1 MKRSLHFYK
10 WFVAVVLLICSITT
24 MSAQT
29 KVTSLSQLK
38 AGSVIKIY
46 PKDRKGT
53 SHYGE
58 SKYAL
63 ACSGDGQSLTSYE
76 KAGSGDEWTL
86 EDAGDGFC
94 YLKNNNGCYWAY
106 QGITSSKSLE
116 CTMNKNSAVKIS
128 LTWDTKYSGVCFW
141 NIKDGRGLNNLEGC
155 NYMYNWWS
163 TRDSYLEDA
172 NTTFDIAILSDGNG
186 VAKNI
191 VTSVSQLKAG
201 IVIKI
206 YPKNSD
212 GTSHYGESKYALACS
227 GDGQPLTSYEKAG
240 SGDEW
245 TLEDAGDGLCY
256 LKNDKGCY
264 WTYQGRSL
272 DYLKCTMNKSSAVK
286 ISLTWDTKYSGVC
299 FWNVKDNHGLNNL
312 EGYNYIYN
320 WFSDPDVYSRD
331 ANTTF
336 DIALLKEGCGND
348 FSGGEQREIVLNGIK
363 YRLNISK
370 TAEVLRDDYSGD
382 IVIPETVTYNNVTYR
397 VTSLCYMCFSGCSS
411 LTSINLPSSITS
423 LGDYCFDRCSSLTSI
438 NLPSSITSLGDECFS
453 NCSSLTSIILP
464 SSITSLGDGCFSGC
478 SSLTS
483 INLPSSITSLGYHCF
498 YHCYSLTSINLPSS
512 ITSLGDGCFYY
523 CYSLTS
529 INLPSSITSLGD
541 YCFDRCSSLTSINL
555 PSSITSLGYQ
565 CFYYCYSLAS
575 IELPSA
581 LTSLGEDCF
590 KGCSLL
596 TSMLCLTVEPPSCI
610 LSEYTNTHNTS
621 VVNNTMRLYVPKE
634 SVEKYKQSA
643 AWNSAKGIYPL
654 YPTSSVLLAKEVS
667 VNKAKPTKLE
677 YTILPENAGTKELE
691 WSSENPEVAIVD
703 ANGIVTGKKIGKTV
717 ITAKTKDGTDI
728 TASTTFTVLPLKVE
742 TMTFAEP
749 LVSIARTKDKTIK
762 LTLNSEEVDNKSM
775 VWTSSDESVAT
786 VVQNPNSSYPLEAIV
801 TAHKIGKATIKAEAQ
816 DGSGISATC
825 EVEVTPLMVSDFSL
839 LTASVVKTIPT
850 QLEVKVSPAE
860 ADNKKLKWTSLTPDI
875 ATVTE
880 DGMLTGLKMGTA
892 QIKAE
897 ALDGSN
903 ISKTFN
909 VEVTGLSVSSI
920 SLPTTPVSVV
930 KTKTGKIKVVV
941 EPLESDNQKLTWT
954 SSRTDIA
961 TVDNEGVVTGKKVGT
976 TRITASTTDGTNLK
990 ASVDVNIEPLKV
1002 ETMTFAESSVSIV
1015 KTEDKTITLTL
1026 NSEEVDNKSMV
1037 WTSSDESVATVVQ
1050 NMNAVY
1056 PLEAIVVAHKVGK
1069 ATIKA
1074 EAQDGSGMS
1083 TTCEV
1088 EVTPL
1093 MVSDISLQTASIVKT
1108 IPTQLEANVSPAEA
1122 DNKKLKWT
1130 SLTPDI
1136 ATVTEDGMMTGLKM
1150 GTAKVKAETTDGS
1163 NLSCVFEVQ
1172 VTGLPV
1178 STISLP
1184 AESSIIKTE
1193 SMKLEC
1199 SILPLASDNQK
1210 LQWSSNAT
1218 DIASVDEST
1227 GVITAHKVGDA
1238 VITATTTD
1246 GSGISASTTIHVTPL
1261 KVSQIEMPK
1270 DISLLYSL
1278 SKQIEVNIAPELAD
1292 NKTLKWASEDE
1303 SIATVTQEGVVK
1315 GVNVGTTNITATAMD
1330 GSGVSATCKVTVNPV
1345 TINLSTNTINLQKG
1359 SEYVEQ
1365 TATILPENYEHKDVV
1380 WTTSGNGVASV
1391 DKDGHITANKP
1402 GVDTLRCSLSY
1413 DSHIYSEC
1421 RVIVYEDNVV
1431 YVGGL
1436 YYLLKGTTEE
1446 NREATVTSIYGG
1458 KNTSLDAKNVAQ
1470 YYSGTINIPETIIYE
1485 GNKYTVRKVGS
1496 YAFNCQNE
1504 LQSIYI
1510 PRTVTEVEPHAAIKA
1525 ERLNRVN
1532 VADESE
1538 LVNIGE
1544 EAFKWCTGL
1553 KRFTFDG
1560 TSLKMN
1566 SIDKAAFRECTALER
1581 FTWMGNT
1588 TVKTIGNS
1596 AFYDCPALEKVLWN
1610 GKSELKI
1617 IQDYAFFKCIS
1628 LNNFEMPNTTLSVGN
1643 SSFRYNASLTNIHLS
1658 TSLNYID
1665 EYAYGEC
1672 GFSQITLPESLANIQ
1687 AGAFI
1692 NNDFLQ
1698 EIILPERL
1706 QGLGSAAFENNSKLE
1721 SVTFHTAIETMTIG
1735 NNAFNQCPIL
1745 NKVYITNMNSFAQTN
1760 FNNAKANPANTSQHI
1775 YDANGKEIINVVLPK
1790 GTKYVNNNAFNGC
1803 AFIESVEMPA
1813 TMDHVNDDIFVGCSA
1828 LKDVYCYAEEVPE
1841 FIGVNNPASMDE
1853 VFQNA
1858 TLHVPFGS
1866 ESLYQKDT
1874 SWWGK
1879 FTKLLGCEPKPTAV
1893 VEKIDLST
1901 LTVNV
1906 KAGENYNEQKLTI
1919 YPAEAANV
1927 RIKYSTADRKVADID
1942 ENGVIKGVAPGVTTI
1957 YYTANDGNGV
1967 TSECKVIVR
1976 NPEVEYV
1983 GDIYYLF
1990 DKAKKEATVTS
2001 IYGGK
2006 NKSLDAEKV
2015 AQVYTGTVSIPEQTT
2030 FNAVTYDVK
2039 KVGGYAFTCQ
2049 NELQALRVGAF
2060 VEKIEDNAATKAMN
2074 LNRVIVANASQ
2085 LVTVGKRSFM
2095 DCAGLQHV
2103 LFEGTTQYLDVIDTA
2118 AFKNCA
2124 KLEDVIWE
2132 GKSTLRLIGDSA
2144 FYCDSKLETVKWNDK
2159 CDLKIIDNYAFYK
2172 CSSLNHFIMPNSTL
2186 SVGKYAFRY
2195 DAGLT
2200 DIQLSTSLSII
2211 YDYAFGECGFSQLIL
2226 PESLKSMQAGAF
2238 INNSN
2243 LADITIPKKAEGIG
2257 AGAFENCS
2265 ALESVTFKTHETKL
2279 TVDKNAF
2286 NHCAV
2291 LSKVNIDY
2299 LDDWAHINFQN
2310 AAANPASTAH
2320 RLYLNG
2326 EEIVDIELP
2335 VGTKYIGNNV
2345 FNGCSDIR
2353 TLKIPATVEH
2363 VNDNIIAGCSSLT
2376 DVYCYATKVPSF
2388 IGTEDP
2394 SSMNDV
2400 FRKATLHVIYG
2411 NEEAYKAD
2419 AWWKRFCKIEGCNA
2433 PSDADKKVT
2442 SITISQTEAT
2452 LKPNDT
2458 MQLEATVYPTDAA
2471 NKKILWTSSNE
2482 DVVIVTDEGFVLA
2495 VAEGEADVTVASAEN
2510 SEIKA
2515 VCHIKVEKEKEPE
2528 VPIVQIKFEE
2538 SPVTIALGETKK
2550 LNVIFNPVNATN
2562 KELDWVSAQTSVVE
2576 VDKEGNILGVSEGK
2590 AIVSAKTKDG
2600 SNLTINCVV
2609 TVIPFTGI
2617 SNITMGEV
2625 KLIVNNRHLKVEG
2638 LADHEVIQVVNSI
2651 GFTVYRGTDHE
2662 VDLNASGIYIVK
2674 MRGKTVKF
2682 NVK

>member
-1 MKRSLHFYK
+1 MKRHLHFYQ
-10 WFVAVVLLICSITT
+10 WLLCLLLT
-24 MSAQT
+24 MGCHLFAYSQG
-29 KVTSLSQLK
+29 KVTCLEDLQ
-38 AGSVIKIY
+38 AGDVIKIY
-46 PKDRKGT
+46 PYG
-53 SHYGE
+53 HYDE
-58 SKYAL
+58 ASMAL
-63 ACSGDGQSLTSYE
+63 SCKGDGMDLTSYAE
-76 KAGSGDEWTL
+76 AGKGSEWTLIDAGSGYY
-86 EDAGDGFC
+86 
-94 YLKNNNGCYWAY
+94 YLKNELGCYWAY
-106 QGITSSKSLE
+106 QDDSSWHSLT
-116 CTMNKNSAVKIS
+116 CTMDINSAVKVK
-128 LTWDTKYSGVCFW
+128 LTWDNKNRGVCFW
-141 NIKDGRGLNNLEGC
+141 NLKDRKGLNNLYGR
-155 NYMYNWWS
+155 NNSYNWYS
-163 TRDSYLEDA
+163 LPSDYDT
-172 NTTFDIAILSDGNG
+172 NTTFEVYSLSVETGDIAVIDGIKYLLYSKRKTAQVLANNYESDVVIPQMVRYKGNEFR
-186 VAKNI
+186 
-191 VTSVSQLKAG
+191 VTSVG
-201 IVIKI
+201 
-206 YPKNSD
+206 N
-212 GTSHYGESKYALACS
+212 
-227 GDGQPLTSYEKAG
+227 
-240 SGDEW
+240 
-245 TLEDAGDGLCY
+245 
-256 LKNDKGCY
+256 
-264 WTYQGRSL
+264 
-272 DYLKCTMNKSSAVK
+272 KC
-286 ISLTWDTKYSGVC
+286 
-299 FWNVKDNHGLNNL
+299 F
-312 EGYNYIYN
+312 
-320 WFSDPDVYSRD
+320 
-331 ANTTF
+331 
-336 DIALLKEGCGND
+336 
-348 FSGGEQREIVLNGIK
+348 
-363 YRLNISK
+363 
-370 TAEVLRDDYSGD
+370 
-382 IVIPETVTYNNVTYR
+382 
-397 VTSLCYMCFSGCSS
+397 YMSS
-411 LTSINLPSSITS
+411 LTNITLSEGITS
-423 LGDYCFDRCSSLTSI
+423 LGDYCFW
-438 NLPSSITSLGDECFS
+438 
-453 NCSSLTSIILP
+453 NCSSLTSITLP
-464 SSITSLGDGCFSGC
+464 EGITSLGRGCFNGC
-478 SSLTS
+478 HSLTY
-483 INLPSSITSLGYHCF
+483 IALPEGITSLSDYCFGYCR
-498 YHCYSLTSINLPSS
+498 SLTNIILPE
-512 ITSLGDGCFYY
+512 G
-523 CYSLTS
+523 
-529 INLPSSITSLGD
+529 ITSLGD
-541 YCFDRCSSLTSINL
+541 YCFE
-555 PSSITSLGYQ
+555 
-565 CFYYCYSLAS
+565 YCRNLAS
-575 IELPSA
+575 ITLPA
-581 LTSLGEDCF
+581 TLKEVYDNTFKDAMQQKRIIIKATTPPNVLGGGYDLID
-590 KGCSLL
+590 SN
-596 TSMLCLTVEPPSCI
+596 
-610 LSEYTNTHNTS
+610 YT
-621 VVNNTMRLYVPKE
+621 LYVPKGTLATYKNTYPWSRAGAFYEGKPIE
-634 SVEKYKQSA
+634 SIKLPSDISFEKTEK
-643 AWNSAKGIYPL
+643 KKV
-654 YPTSSVLLAKEVS
+654 TFSVLPIDANQECLKWSSDNSTVVS
-667 VNKAKPTKLE
+667 VDEK
-677 YTILPENAGTKELE
+677 
-691 WSSENPEVAIVD
+691 
-703 ANGIVTGKKIGKTV
+703 TGE
-717 ITAKTKDGTDI
+717 ITALKVGDATI
-728 TASTTFTVLPLKVE
+728 TATVDDGSGISASTIVHVTPLKVHA
-742 TMTFAEP
+742 MQFAEP
-749 LVSIARTKDKTIK
+749 KITVSGIKTEK
-762 LTLNSEEVDNKSM
+762 LTLTLNSPEVDNKAIK
-775 VWTSSDESVAT
+775 WTSSDNSIVT
-786 VVQNPNSSYPLEAIV
+786 VEENTEASYPLEAIV
-801 TAHKIGKATIKAEAQ
+801 STHKVGTAIITAEAQ

-825 EVEVTPLMVSDFSL
+825 EVEVTQLQVSDIELITMS
-839 LTASVVKTIPT
+839 AIKTIPT
-850 QLEVKVSPAE
+850 LLEANVLPVE
-860 ADNKKLKWTSLTPDI
+860 ANNKKLTWTSLTPNI
-875 ATVTE
+875 ATITE
-880 DGMLTGLKMGTA
+880 DGTITGLKMGTA
-892 QIKAE
+892 QVKATTM
-897 ALDGSN
+897 DGSN
-903 ISKTFN
+903 ISKTFD
-909 VEVTGLSVSSI
+909 VLITGLSISSI
-920 SLPTTPVSVV
+920 TLPSESSI
-930 KTKTGKIKVVV
+930 TKT
-941 EPLESDNQKLTWT
+941 DNQKL
-954 SSRTDIA
+954 
-961 TVDNEGVVTGKKVGT
+961 EY
-976 TRITASTTDGTNLK
+976 
-990 ASVDVNIEPLKV
+990 
-1002 ETMTFAESSVSIV
+1002 
-1015 KTEDKTITLTL
+1015 TIF
-1026 NSEEVDNKSMV
+1026 
-1037 WTSSDESVATVVQ
+1037 
-1050 NMNAVY
+1050 
-1056 PLEAIVVAHKVGK
+1056 
-1069 ATIKA
+1069 
-1074 EAQDGSGMS
+1074 
-1083 TTCEV
+1083 
-1088 EVTPL
+1088 
-1093 MVSDISLQTASIVKT
+1093 
-1108 IPTQLEANVSPAEA
+1108 PA
-1122 DNKKLKWT
+1122 
-1130 SLTPDI
+1130 
-1136 ATVTEDGMMTGLKM
+1136 
-1150 GTAKVKAETTDGS
+1150 
-1163 NLSCVFEVQ
+1163 
-1172 VTGLPV
+1172 
-1178 STISLP
+1178 
-1184 AESSIIKTE
+1184 
-1193 SMKLEC
+1193 
-1199 SILPLASDNQK
+1199 ASDNQNLK
-1210 LQWSSNAT
+1210 WSSNHT
-1218 DIASVDEST
+1218 DIASVDENT

-1238 VITATTTD
+1238 IITATATD
-1246 GSGISASTTIHVTPL
+1246 GSEISASTTIHVTPL
-1261 KVSQIEMPK
+1261 KVSNIDIEK
-1270 DISLLYSL
+1270 EIKLLRTTSTPL
-1278 SKQIEVNIAPELAD
+1278 AATITPELAD
-1292 NKTLKWASEDE
+1292 DKSLSWASEDE
-1303 SIATVTQEGVVK
+1303 SIATVTQEGVVR

-1365 TATILPENYEHKDVV
+1365 TATVLPENYEHKDVV

-1436 YYLLKGTTEE
+1436 YYLLKGTTDE
-1446 NREATVTSIYGG
+1446 NRAATVTSIYGG

-1470 YYSGTINIPETIIYE
+1470 YYSGTINIPETIIYD

-1510 PRTVTEVEPHAAIKA
+1510 PRTVTEIEPHTAIKA
-1525 ERLNRVN
+1525 EKLNRVN
-1532 VADESE
+1532 VANESE

-1544 EAFKWCTGL
+1544 ESFKWCTGL

-1560 TSLKMN
+1560 TSLKMK

-1588 TVKTIGNS
+1588 TVKTIGHS
-1596 AFYDCPALEKVLWN
+1596 AFYDCSALEKVLWN
-1610 GKSELKI
+1610 GKSELKT

-1775 YDANGKEIINVVLPK
+1775 YDVNGKEIINVVLPK

-1803 AFIESVEMPA
+1803 AFIESIEMPA

-1990 DKAKKEATVTS
+1990 DKAKKVATVTS

-2006 NKSLDAEKV
+2006 NKSLEAEKV

-2074 LNRVIVANASQ
+2074 LNRVTVANASQ

-2172 CSSLNHFIMPNSTL
+2172 CSSFNHFIMPNSTL

-2211 YDYAFGECGFSQLIL
+2211 YDYAFGECGFSQIVL

-2243 LADITIPKKAEGIG
+2243 LADITIPKKTEGIG

-2326 EEIVDIELP
+2326 EELLDVELP

-2419 AWWKRFCKIEGCNA
+2419 AWWKRFYKIEGCKD
-2433 PSDADKKVT
+2433 PGVEDVKVS
-2442 SITISQTEAT
+2442 SITISQTEIT
-2452 LKPNDT
+2452 LKPDDT
-2458 MQLEATVYPTDAA
+2458 LQLEATVYPTEAA
-2471 NKKILWTSSNE
+2471 NKSVIWKSSNE

-2562 KELDWVSAQTSVVE
+2562 KELDWVSAKSSVVE

-2609 TVIPFTGI
+2609 TVISSTGI

-2662 VDLNASGIYIVK
+2662 VDLKAAGVYIIKVK
-2674 MRGKTVKF
+2674 GKTLKFSVK
-2682 NVK
+2682 

>member
-1 MKRSLHFYK
+1 MKECLLNKYLLVFLIAWMSIMMSKASSWYENMYDKETDIIAKYEVDENASSGYSATLFQFPSNMLWLDFLNDVDAMYIDGQSVDKRFIFFASKGEH
-10 WFVAVVLLICSITT
+10 VVLIKLKRNVRTLKNYTFCLLDGKHHSGRLIEVRIPSCITNIEPYNFIECPYLQRIFSYAT
-24 MSAQT
+24 QAP
-29 KVTSLSQLK
+29 
-38 AGSVIKIY
+38 IKE
-46 PKDRKGT
+46 KLRKGT
-53 SHYGE
+53 DQQLQIYVDNY
-58 SKYAL
+58 KNIY
-63 ACSGDGQSLTSYE
+63 SYE
-76 KAGSGDEWTL
+76 YIFA
-86 EDAGDGFC
+86 AGDASNAFFKCGYSAQNAKLC
-94 YLKNNNGCYWAY
+94 IPENAKGYDTNGWEQLKKYYAKVELKLE
-106 QGITSSKSLE
+106 IPSKLSVERTKTIVSDYVKSQSVDEGSDFFYNLGDK
-116 CTMNKNSAVKIS
+116 TIADVNFDKNSIIVK
-128 LTWDTKYSGVCFW
+128 
-141 NIKDGRGLNNLEGC
+141 GLKVGK
-155 NYMYNWWS
+155 
-163 TRDSYLEDA
+163 T
-172 NTTFDIAILSDGNG
+172 
-186 VAKNI
+186 
-191 VTSVSQLKAG
+191 QLKTVYYG
-201 IVIKI
+201 IERYCDITI
-206 YPKNSD
+206 
-212 GTSHYGESKYALACS
+212 T
-227 GDGQPLTSYEKAG
+227 PLKMT
-240 SGDEW
+240 
-245 TLEDAGDGLCY
+245 
-256 LKNDKGCY
+256 
-264 WTYQGRSL
+264 
-272 DYLKCTMNKSSAVK
+272 
-286 ISLTWDTKYSGVC
+286 
-299 FWNVKDNHGLNNL
+299 
-312 EGYNYIYN
+312 
-320 WFSDPDVYSRD
+320 
-331 ANTTF
+331 
-336 DIALLKEGCGND
+336 
-348 FSGGEQREIVLNGIK
+348 
-363 YRLNISK
+363 
-370 TAEVLRDDYSGD
+370 
-382 IVIPETVTYNNVTYR
+382 
-397 VTSLCYMCFSGCSS
+397 
-411 LTSINLPSSITS
+411 
-423 LGDYCFDRCSSLTSI
+423 
-438 NLPSSITSLGDECFS
+438 
-453 NCSSLTSIILP
+453 
-464 SSITSLGDGCFSGC
+464 
-478 SSLTS
+478 
-483 INLPSSITSLGYHCF
+483 
-498 YHCYSLTSINLPSS
+498 
-512 ITSLGDGCFYY
+512 
-523 CYSLTS
+523 
-529 INLPSSITSLGD
+529 
-541 YCFDRCSSLTSINL
+541 
-555 PSSITSLGYQ
+555 
-565 CFYYCYSLAS
+565 S
-575 IELPSA
+575 IELP
-581 LTSLGEDCF
+581 
-590 KGCSLL
+590 
-596 TSMLCLTVEPPSCI
+596 
-610 LSEYTNTHNTS
+610 
-621 VVNNTMRLYVPKE
+621 
-634 SVEKYKQSA
+634 
-643 AWNSAKGIYPL
+643 
-654 YPTSSVLLAKEVS
+654 
-667 VNKAKPTKLE
+667 
-677 YTILPENAGTKELE
+677 
-691 WSSENPEVAIVD
+691 
-703 ANGIVTGKKIGKTV
+703 
-717 ITAKTKDGTDI
+717 
-728 TASTTFTVLPLKVE
+728 
-742 TMTFAEP
+742 
-749 LVSIARTKDKTIK
+749 
-762 LTLNSEEVDNKSM
+762 
-775 VWTSSDESVAT
+775 
-786 VVQNPNSSYPLEAIV
+786 
-801 TAHKIGKATIKAEAQ
+801 
-816 DGSGISATC
+816 
-825 EVEVTPLMVSDFSL
+825 
-839 LTASVVKTIPT
+839 
-850 QLEVKVSPAE
+850 
-860 ADNKKLKWTSLTPDI
+860 
-875 ATVTE
+875 
-880 DGMLTGLKMGTA
+880 
-892 QIKAE
+892 
-897 ALDGSN
+897 
-903 ISKTFN
+903 
-909 VEVTGLSVSSI
+909 
-920 SLPTTPVSVV
+920 
-930 KTKTGKIKVVV
+930 
-941 EPLESDNQKLTWT
+941 
-954 SSRTDIA
+954 
-961 TVDNEGVVTGKKVGT
+961 
-976 TRITASTTDGTNLK
+976 
-990 ASVDVNIEPLKV
+990 
-1002 ETMTFAESSVSIV
+1002 
-1015 KTEDKTITLTL
+1015 KTITLIT
-1026 NSEEVDNKSMV
+1026 NKR
-1037 WTSSDESVATVVQ
+1037 Q
-1050 NMNAVY
+1050 
-1056 PLEAIVVAHKVGK
+1056 
-1069 ATIKA
+1069 
-1074 EAQDGSGMS
+1074 
-1083 TTCEV
+1083 
-1088 EVTPL
+1088 
-1093 MVSDISLQTASIVKT
+1093 
-1108 IPTQLEANVSPAEA
+1108 
-1122 DNKKLKWT
+1122 
-1130 SLTPDI
+1130 
-1136 ATVTEDGMMTGLKM
+1136 
-1150 GTAKVKAETTDGS
+1150 
-1163 NLSCVFEVQ
+1163 
-1172 VTGLPV
+1172 
-1178 STISLP
+1178 
-1184 AESSIIKTE
+1184 
-1193 SMKLEC
+1193 
-1199 SILPLASDNQK
+1199 
-1210 LQWSSNAT
+1210 
-1218 DIASVDEST
+1218 
-1227 GVITAHKVGDA
+1227 
-1238 VITATTTD
+1238 
-1246 GSGISASTTIHVTPL
+1246 
-1261 KVSQIEMPK
+1261 
-1270 DISLLYSL
+1270 
-1278 SKQIEVNIAPELAD
+1278 
-1292 NKTLKWASEDE
+1292 TLKPKIIPEDADDKDGKTFIWKSEDE
-1303 SIATVTQEGVVK
+1303 SIATVTQDGVV
-1315 GVNVGTTNITATAMD
+1315 
-1330 GSGVSATCKVTVNPV
+1330 SGIGYGKTRVTCMASDDS
-1345 TINLSTNTINLQKG
+1345 NLSASCEVVNSAPITIDLSTKTLNLQEG
-1359 SEYVEQ
+1359 SSYGEQ
-1365 TATILPENYEHKDVV
+1365 KVNISGKDFSISDVLVKSLNENVVSVDENGVIKAGTPGIATIRYYMSQDENVYADCK
-1380 WTTSGNGVASV
+1380 
-1391 DKDGHITANKP
+1391 
-1402 GVDTLRCSLSY
+1402 
-1413 DSHIYSEC
+1413 
-1421 RVIVYEDNVV
+1421 VIVYEDNVV

-1436 YYLLKGTTEE
+1436 YYLLKGTTDE

-1470 YYSGTINIPETIIYE
+1470 YYSGTINIPETIIYD

-1525 ERLNRVN
+1525 EKLNRVN

-1588 TVKTIGNS
+1588 TVKTIGHS

-1610 GKSELKI
+1610 GKSELKT

-1803 AFIESVEMPA
+1803 AFIESIEMPA

-1841 FIGVNNPASMDE
+1841 FIGVNDPTSMDE

-2030 FNAVTYDVK
+2030 FNAVTYAVK

-2074 LNRVIVANASQ
+2074 LNRVTVANASQ

-2243 LADITIPKKAEGIG
+2243 LADITIPKKTEGIG

-2326 EEIVDIELP
+2326 EELIDVELP

-2345 FNGCSDIR
+2345 FKGCSDIR

-2419 AWWKRFCKIEGCNA
+2419 AWWKRFYKIEGCNA

-2515 VCHIKVEKEKEPE
+2515 VCHIKVENEKEPE

-2562 KELDWVSAQTSVVE
+2562 KELDWLSAKTSVVE
-2576 VDKEGNILGVSEGK
+2576 VDKEGNILGISEGK
-2590 AIVSAKTKDG
+2590 AVVSAKTKDG

-2609 TVIPFTGI
+2609 TVIPSTGI

-2662 VDLNASGIYIVK
+2662 IDLKAAGVYIIKVK
-2674 MRGKTVKF
+2674 GKTLKFSVK
-2682 NVK
+2682 

>member
-1 MKRSLHFYK
+1 MKECLLNKYLLVFLIAWMSIMMSKASSWYENMYDKETDIIAKYEVDENASSGYSATLFQFPSNMLWLDFLNDVDAMYIDGQSVDKRFIFFASKGEH
-10 WFVAVVLLICSITT
+10 VVLIKLKRNVRTLKNYTFCLLDGKHHSGRLIEVRIPSCITNIEPYNFIECPYLQRIFSYAT
-24 MSAQT
+24 QAP
-29 KVTSLSQLK
+29 
-38 AGSVIKIY
+38 IKE
-46 PKDRKGT
+46 KLRKGT
-53 SHYGE
+53 DQQLQIYVDNY
-58 SKYAL
+58 KNIY
-63 ACSGDGQSLTSYE
+63 SYE
-76 KAGSGDEWTL
+76 YIFA
-86 EDAGDGFC
+86 AGDASNAFFKCGYSAQNAKLC
-94 YLKNNNGCYWAY
+94 IPENAKGYDTNGWEQLKKYYAKVELKLE
-106 QGITSSKSLE
+106 IPSKLSVERTKTIVSDYVKSQSVDEGSDFFYNLGDK
-116 CTMNKNSAVKIS
+116 TIADVNFDKNSIIVK
-128 LTWDTKYSGVCFW
+128 
-141 NIKDGRGLNNLEGC
+141 GLKVGK
-155 NYMYNWWS
+155 
-163 TRDSYLEDA
+163 T
-172 NTTFDIAILSDGNG
+172 
-186 VAKNI
+186 
-191 VTSVSQLKAG
+191 QLKTVYYG
-201 IVIKI
+201 IERYCDITI
-206 YPKNSD
+206 
-212 GTSHYGESKYALACS
+212 T
-227 GDGQPLTSYEKAG
+227 PLKMT
-240 SGDEW
+240 
-245 TLEDAGDGLCY
+245 
-256 LKNDKGCY
+256 
-264 WTYQGRSL
+264 
-272 DYLKCTMNKSSAVK
+272 
-286 ISLTWDTKYSGVC
+286 
-299 FWNVKDNHGLNNL
+299 
-312 EGYNYIYN
+312 
-320 WFSDPDVYSRD
+320 
-331 ANTTF
+331 
-336 DIALLKEGCGND
+336 
-348 FSGGEQREIVLNGIK
+348 
-363 YRLNISK
+363 
-370 TAEVLRDDYSGD
+370 
-382 IVIPETVTYNNVTYR
+382 
-397 VTSLCYMCFSGCSS
+397 
-411 LTSINLPSSITS
+411 
-423 LGDYCFDRCSSLTSI
+423 
-438 NLPSSITSLGDECFS
+438 
-453 NCSSLTSIILP
+453 
-464 SSITSLGDGCFSGC
+464 
-478 SSLTS
+478 
-483 INLPSSITSLGYHCF
+483 
-498 YHCYSLTSINLPSS
+498 
-512 ITSLGDGCFYY
+512 
-523 CYSLTS
+523 
-529 INLPSSITSLGD
+529 
-541 YCFDRCSSLTSINL
+541 
-555 PSSITSLGYQ
+555 
-565 CFYYCYSLAS
+565 S
-575 IELPSA
+575 IELP
-581 LTSLGEDCF
+581 
-590 KGCSLL
+590 
-596 TSMLCLTVEPPSCI
+596 
-610 LSEYTNTHNTS
+610 
-621 VVNNTMRLYVPKE
+621 
-634 SVEKYKQSA
+634 
-643 AWNSAKGIYPL
+643 
-654 YPTSSVLLAKEVS
+654 
-667 VNKAKPTKLE
+667 
-677 YTILPENAGTKELE
+677 
-691 WSSENPEVAIVD
+691 
-703 ANGIVTGKKIGKTV
+703 
-717 ITAKTKDGTDI
+717 
-728 TASTTFTVLPLKVE
+728 
-742 TMTFAEP
+742 
-749 LVSIARTKDKTIK
+749 
-762 LTLNSEEVDNKSM
+762 
-775 VWTSSDESVAT
+775 
-786 VVQNPNSSYPLEAIV
+786 
-801 TAHKIGKATIKAEAQ
+801 
-816 DGSGISATC
+816 
-825 EVEVTPLMVSDFSL
+825 
-839 LTASVVKTIPT
+839 
-850 QLEVKVSPAE
+850 
-860 ADNKKLKWTSLTPDI
+860 
-875 ATVTE
+875 
-880 DGMLTGLKMGTA
+880 
-892 QIKAE
+892 
-897 ALDGSN
+897 
-903 ISKTFN
+903 
-909 VEVTGLSVSSI
+909 
-920 SLPTTPVSVV
+920 
-930 KTKTGKIKVVV
+930 
-941 EPLESDNQKLTWT
+941 
-954 SSRTDIA
+954 
-961 TVDNEGVVTGKKVGT
+961 
-976 TRITASTTDGTNLK
+976 
-990 ASVDVNIEPLKV
+990 
-1002 ETMTFAESSVSIV
+1002 
-1015 KTEDKTITLTL
+1015 KTITLIT
-1026 NSEEVDNKSMV
+1026 NKR
-1037 WTSSDESVATVVQ
+1037 Q
-1050 NMNAVY
+1050 
-1056 PLEAIVVAHKVGK
+1056 
-1069 ATIKA
+1069 
-1074 EAQDGSGMS
+1074 
-1083 TTCEV
+1083 
-1088 EVTPL
+1088 
-1093 MVSDISLQTASIVKT
+1093 
-1108 IPTQLEANVSPAEA
+1108 
-1122 DNKKLKWT
+1122 
-1130 SLTPDI
+1130 
-1136 ATVTEDGMMTGLKM
+1136 
-1150 GTAKVKAETTDGS
+1150 
-1163 NLSCVFEVQ
+1163 
-1172 VTGLPV
+1172 
-1178 STISLP
+1178 
-1184 AESSIIKTE
+1184 
-1193 SMKLEC
+1193 
-1199 SILPLASDNQK
+1199 
-1210 LQWSSNAT
+1210 
-1218 DIASVDEST
+1218 
-1227 GVITAHKVGDA
+1227 
-1238 VITATTTD
+1238 
-1246 GSGISASTTIHVTPL
+1246 
-1261 KVSQIEMPK
+1261 
-1270 DISLLYSL
+1270 
-1278 SKQIEVNIAPELAD
+1278 
-1292 NKTLKWASEDE
+1292 TLKPKIIPEDADDKDGKTFIWKSEDE
-1303 SIATVTQEGVVK
+1303 SIATVTQDGVV
-1315 GVNVGTTNITATAMD
+1315 
-1330 GSGVSATCKVTVNPV
+1330 SGIGYGKTRVTCMASDDS
-1345 TINLSTNTINLQKG
+1345 NLSASCEVVNSAPITIDLSTKTLNLQEG
-1359 SEYVEQ
+1359 SSYGEQ
-1365 TATILPENYEHKDVV
+1365 KVNISGKDFSISDVLVKSLNENVVSVDENGVIKAGTPGIATIRYYMSQDENVYADCK
-1380 WTTSGNGVASV
+1380 
-1391 DKDGHITANKP
+1391 
-1402 GVDTLRCSLSY
+1402 
-1413 DSHIYSEC
+1413 
-1421 RVIVYEDNVV
+1421 VIVYEDNVV

-1436 YYLLKGTTEE
+1436 YYLLKGTTDE

-1470 YYSGTINIPETIIYE
+1470 YYSGTINIPETIIYD

-1510 PRTVTEVEPHAAIKA
+1510 PRTVIEVEPHAAIKA
-1525 ERLNRVN
+1525 EKLNRVN

-1588 TVKTIGNS
+1588 TVKTIGHS
-1596 AFYDCPALEKVLWN
+1596 AFYDCSALEKVLWN
-1610 GKSELKI
+1610 GKSELKT

-1698 EIILPERL
+1698 EIILPECL

-1760 FNNAKANPANTSQHI
+1760 FNNAKANLANTSQHI

-1803 AFIESVEMPA
+1803 AFIQSIEMPA

-2074 LNRVIVANASQ
+2074 LNRVTVANASQ

-2211 YDYAFGECGFSQLIL
+2211 YDYAFGECGFSQITLS
-2226 PESLKSMQAGAF
+2226 ESLKSMQAGAF

-2243 LADITIPKKAEGIG
+2243 LADITIPKKTEGIG

-2326 EEIVDIELP
+2326 EELIDVELP

-2419 AWWKRFCKIEGCNA
+2419 AWWKRFYKIEGCNA

-2515 VCHIKVEKEKEPE
+2515 VCHIKVENEKEPE

-2562 KELDWVSAQTSVVE
+2562 KELDWLSAKTSVVE
-2576 VDKEGNILGVSEGK
+2576 VDKEGNILGISEGK
-2590 AIVSAKTKDG
+2590 AVVSAKTKDG

-2609 TVIPFTGI
+2609 TVIPSTGI

-2662 VDLNASGIYIVK
+2662 IDLKAAGVYIIKVK
-2674 MRGKTVKF
+2674 GKTLKFSVK
-2682 NVK
+2682 

>member
-1 MKRSLHFYK
+1 MKRYLHFYQ
-10 WFVAVVLLICSITT
+10 WLLCLLLA
-24 MSAQT
+24 MGCHLSAFSQG
-29 KVTSLSQLK
+29 KVTCLEDLQ
-38 AGSVIKIY
+38 AGDVIKIFPY
-46 PKDRKGT
+46 G
-53 SHYGE
+53 HYDE
-58 SKYAL
+58 ASMAL
-63 ACSGDGQSLTSYE
+63 SCKGDGMDLTSYAE
-76 KAGSGDEWTL
+76 AGKGSEWTLIDAGSGYY
-86 EDAGDGFC
+86 
-94 YLKNNNGCYWAY
+94 YLKNELGCYWAY
-106 QGITSSKSLE
+106 QDRSSGHSLT
-116 CTMNKNSAVKIS
+116 CTKDINSAVKVK
-128 LTWDTKYSGVCFW
+128 LTWDSKNRGVCFW
-141 NIKDGRGLNNLEGC
+141 NQKYGTGLNNLYGS
-155 NYMYNWWS
+155 NDSYNWY
-163 TRDSYLEDA
+163 SYSSSYHSDT
-172 NTTFDIAILSDGNG
+172 NTTF
-186 VAKNI
+186 
-191 VTSVSQLKAG
+191 
-201 IVIKI
+201 
-206 YPKNSD
+206 
-212 GTSHYGESKYALACS
+212 E
-227 GDGQPLTSYEKAG
+227 
-240 SGDEW
+240 
-245 TLEDAGDGLCY
+245 
-256 LKNDKGCY
+256 
-264 WTYQGRSL
+264 
-272 DYLKCTMNKSSAVK
+272 
-286 ISLTWDTKYSGVC
+286 
-299 FWNVKDNHGLNNL
+299 
-312 EGYNYIYN
+312 
-320 WFSDPDVYSRD
+320 VYSP
-331 ANTTF
+331 
-336 DIALLKEGCGND
+336 
-348 FSGGEQREIVLNGIK
+348 SGGEIAVIGGIK
-363 YRLNISK
+363 YLLYAKHK
-370 TAEVLRDDYSGD
+370 TAKVLKNNYEGK
-382 IVIPETVTYNNVTYR
+382 IVIPQMESYKGNEFQ
-397 VTSLCYMCFSGCSS
+397 VTSLEDSCFKNCSNLTSITLPKGITSLGEYCFSGCNSLTSITLPEGITSLGRRCFFSCSSLTSITLPEGITSLRNHCFHGCSSLTSITLPKGITSLKDCCFYDCTSLTSITLPEGITSLGECCFSGCSS
-411 LTSINLPSSITS
+411 LTNITLPEGITSLMDCCFRGCTRLTNISFPSSLKKLYNSIFEYATQNKRIIINATTPPDIIISGYSDYTLIDSNCTLYVPKNYLATYKNTSPWSHAGAFYEGKPIESINLPSDMSFEKTEKKKATYS
-423 LGDYCFDRCSSLTSI
+423 V
-438 NLPSSITSLGDECFS
+438 LPIDANQECLKWSCNNSSI
-453 NCSSLTSIILP
+453 
-464 SSITSLGDGCFSGC
+464 
-478 SSLTS
+478 
-483 INLPSSITSLGYHCF
+483 
-498 YHCYSLTSINLPSS
+498 
-512 ITSLGDGCFYY
+512 
-523 CYSLTS
+523 
-529 INLPSSITSLGD
+529 
-541 YCFDRCSSLTSINL
+541 
-555 PSSITSLGYQ
+555 
-565 CFYYCYSLAS
+565 AS
-575 IELPSA
+575 IDEKTGEFTA
-581 LTSLGEDCF
+581 LKVG
-590 KGCSLL
+590 
-596 TSMLCLTVEPPSCI
+596 
-610 LSEYTNTHNTS
+610 
-621 VVNNTMRLYVPKE
+621 
-634 SVEKYKQSA
+634 
-643 AWNSAKGIYPL
+643 
-654 YPTSSVLLAKEVS
+654 
-667 VNKAKPTKLE
+667 
-677 YTILPENAGTKELE
+677 
-691 WSSENPEVAIVD
+691 D
-703 ANGIVTGKKIGKTV
+703 AT
-717 ITAKTKDGTDI
+717 ITATVDDGSGI
-728 TASTTFTVLPLKVE
+728 SASTIVHVTPLKVHA
-742 TMTFAEP
+742 MQFAEP
-749 LVSIARTKDKTIK
+749 KITVSGIKTEK
-762 LTLNSEEVDNKSM
+762 LTLTLNSPEVDNKAIK
-775 VWTSSDESVAT
+775 WTSSDNSIVT
-786 VVQNPNSSYPLEAIV
+786 VEENTEASYPLEAIV
-801 TAHKIGKATIKAEAQ
+801 STHKVGTAIITAEAQ
-816 DGSGISATC
+816 DGTGISATC
-825 EVEVTPLMVSDFSL
+825 EVEVTQLQVSDIELITMS
-839 LTASVVKTIPT
+839 AIKTIPT
-850 QLEVKVSPAE
+850 LLEANVLPVE
-860 ADNKKLKWTSLTPDI
+860 ANNKKLTWTSLTPNI
-875 ATVTE
+875 ATITE
-880 DGMLTGLKMGTA
+880 DGTITGLKMGTA
-892 QIKAE
+892 QVKATTV
-897 ALDGSN
+897 DGSN
-903 ISKTFN
+903 ISKTFD
-909 VEVTGLSVSSI
+909 VLITGLSISSI
-920 SLPTTPVSVV
+920 TLPSESSI
-930 KTKTGKIKVVV
+930 TKT
-941 EPLESDNQKLTWT
+941 DNQKL
-954 SSRTDIA
+954 
-961 TVDNEGVVTGKKVGT
+961 EY
-976 TRITASTTDGTNLK
+976 
-990 ASVDVNIEPLKV
+990 
-1002 ETMTFAESSVSIV
+1002 
-1015 KTEDKTITLTL
+1015 TIF
-1026 NSEEVDNKSMV
+1026 
-1037 WTSSDESVATVVQ
+1037 
-1050 NMNAVY
+1050 
-1056 PLEAIVVAHKVGK
+1056 
-1069 ATIKA
+1069 
-1074 EAQDGSGMS
+1074 
-1083 TTCEV
+1083 
-1088 EVTPL
+1088 
-1093 MVSDISLQTASIVKT
+1093 
-1108 IPTQLEANVSPAEA
+1108 PA
-1122 DNKKLKWT
+1122 
-1130 SLTPDI
+1130 
-1136 ATVTEDGMMTGLKM
+1136 
-1150 GTAKVKAETTDGS
+1150 
-1163 NLSCVFEVQ
+1163 
-1172 VTGLPV
+1172 
-1178 STISLP
+1178 
-1184 AESSIIKTE
+1184 
-1193 SMKLEC
+1193 
-1199 SILPLASDNQK
+1199 ASDNQTLK
-1210 LQWSSNAT
+1210 WSSNNT
-1218 DIASVDEST
+1218 DIASVDENT

-1238 VITATTTD
+1238 IITATATD
-1246 GSGISASTTIHVTPL
+1246 GSEISASTTIHVTPL
-1261 KVSQIEMPK
+1261 KVSNIEIEK
-1270 DISLLYSL
+1270 EIKLLRTTTATL
-1278 SKQIEVNIAPELAD
+1278 AAIITPELAD
-1292 NKTLKWASEDE
+1292 DKTLSWASEDE
-1303 SIATVTQEGVVK
+1303 SIATVTQEGVVR
-1315 GVNVGTTNITATAMD
+1315 GVNVGTTNITATAKD
-1330 GSGVSATCKVTVNPV
+1330 GSGVSATCKVTVKPV

-1365 TATILPENYEHKDVV
+1365 TATVLPENYEHKDVV

-1436 YYLLKGTTEE
+1436 YYLLKGTTDE

-1470 YYSGTINIPETIIYE
+1470 YYSGTINIPETIIYD

-1525 ERLNRVN
+1525 EKLNRVN

-1588 TVKTIGNS
+1588 TVKTIGHS

-1610 GKSELKI
+1610 GKSELKT

-1803 AFIESVEMPA
+1803 AFIESIEMPA

-1853 VFQNA
+1853 VFLNA

-2074 LNRVIVANASQ
+2074 LNRVTVANASQ

-2103 LFEGTTQYLDVIDTA
+2103 LFEGTTQCLDVIDTA

-2144 FYCDSKLETVKWNDK
+2144 FYCDSKLETMKWNDK

-2211 YDYAFGECGFSQLIL
+2211 YDYAFGECGFSQIIL

-2243 LADITIPKKAEGIG
+2243 LANITIPKKTEGIG

-2320 RLYLNG
+2320 CLYLNG
-2326 EEIVDIELP
+2326 EEMVDIELP

-2419 AWWKRFCKIEGCNA
+2419 AWWKRFYKIEGCKD
-2433 PSDADKKVT
+2433 PGVEDVKVS
-2442 SITISQTEAT
+2442 SITISQTEIT
-2452 LKPNDT
+2452 LKPDDT
-2458 MQLEATVYPTDAA
+2458 LQLEATVYPTDAA
-2471 NKKILWTSSNE
+2471 NKSVIWKSSNE
-2482 DVVIVTDEGFVLA
+2482 DVAIVTDEGFVLA
-2495 VAEGEADVTVASAEN
+2495 VAEGEADVTVASTEN

-2538 SPVTIALGETKK
+2538 SPVTITLGETKK

-2562 KELDWVSAQTSVVE
+2562 KELDWVSAKTSVVE

-2609 TVIPFTGI
+2609 TVIPSTGI

-2651 GFTVYRGTDHE
+2651 GFTVYRGTDLE

-2674 MRGKTVKF
+2674 MRGKTIKF

>member
-1 MKRSLHFYK
+1 MKECLLNKYLLVFLIAWMSIMMSKASSWYENMYDKETDIIAKYEVDENASSGYSATLFQFPSNMLWLDFLNDVDAMYIDGQSVDKRFIFFASKGEH
-10 WFVAVVLLICSITT
+10 VVLIKLKRNVRTLKNYTFCLLDGKHHSGRLIEVRIPSCITNIEPYNFIECPYLQRIFSYAT
-24 MSAQT
+24 QAP
-29 KVTSLSQLK
+29 
-38 AGSVIKIY
+38 IKE
-46 PKDRKGT
+46 KLRKGT
-53 SHYGE
+53 DQQLQIYVDNY
-58 SKYAL
+58 KNIY
-63 ACSGDGQSLTSYE
+63 SYE
-76 KAGSGDEWTL
+76 YIFA
-86 EDAGDGFC
+86 AGDASNAFFKCGYSAQNAKLC
-94 YLKNNNGCYWAY
+94 IPENAKGYDTNGWEQLKKYYAKVELKLE
-106 QGITSSKSLE
+106 IPSKLSVERTKTIVSDYVKSQSVDEGSDFFYNLGDK
-116 CTMNKNSAVKIS
+116 TIADVNFDKNSIIVK
-128 LTWDTKYSGVCFW
+128 
-141 NIKDGRGLNNLEGC
+141 GLKVGK
-155 NYMYNWWS
+155 
-163 TRDSYLEDA
+163 T
-172 NTTFDIAILSDGNG
+172 
-186 VAKNI
+186 
-191 VTSVSQLKAG
+191 QLKTVYYG
-201 IVIKI
+201 IERYCDITI
-206 YPKNSD
+206 
-212 GTSHYGESKYALACS
+212 T
-227 GDGQPLTSYEKAG
+227 PLKMT
-240 SGDEW
+240 
-245 TLEDAGDGLCY
+245 
-256 LKNDKGCY
+256 
-264 WTYQGRSL
+264 
-272 DYLKCTMNKSSAVK
+272 
-286 ISLTWDTKYSGVC
+286 
-299 FWNVKDNHGLNNL
+299 
-312 EGYNYIYN
+312 
-320 WFSDPDVYSRD
+320 
-331 ANTTF
+331 
-336 DIALLKEGCGND
+336 
-348 FSGGEQREIVLNGIK
+348 
-363 YRLNISK
+363 
-370 TAEVLRDDYSGD
+370 
-382 IVIPETVTYNNVTYR
+382 
-397 VTSLCYMCFSGCSS
+397 
-411 LTSINLPSSITS
+411 
-423 LGDYCFDRCSSLTSI
+423 
-438 NLPSSITSLGDECFS
+438 
-453 NCSSLTSIILP
+453 
-464 SSITSLGDGCFSGC
+464 
-478 SSLTS
+478 
-483 INLPSSITSLGYHCF
+483 
-498 YHCYSLTSINLPSS
+498 
-512 ITSLGDGCFYY
+512 
-523 CYSLTS
+523 
-529 INLPSSITSLGD
+529 
-541 YCFDRCSSLTSINL
+541 
-555 PSSITSLGYQ
+555 
-565 CFYYCYSLAS
+565 S
-575 IELPSA
+575 IELP
-581 LTSLGEDCF
+581 
-590 KGCSLL
+590 
-596 TSMLCLTVEPPSCI
+596 
-610 LSEYTNTHNTS
+610 
-621 VVNNTMRLYVPKE
+621 
-634 SVEKYKQSA
+634 
-643 AWNSAKGIYPL
+643 
-654 YPTSSVLLAKEVS
+654 
-667 VNKAKPTKLE
+667 
-677 YTILPENAGTKELE
+677 
-691 WSSENPEVAIVD
+691 
-703 ANGIVTGKKIGKTV
+703 
-717 ITAKTKDGTDI
+717 
-728 TASTTFTVLPLKVE
+728 
-742 TMTFAEP
+742 
-749 LVSIARTKDKTIK
+749 
-762 LTLNSEEVDNKSM
+762 
-775 VWTSSDESVAT
+775 
-786 VVQNPNSSYPLEAIV
+786 
-801 TAHKIGKATIKAEAQ
+801 
-816 DGSGISATC
+816 
-825 EVEVTPLMVSDFSL
+825 
-839 LTASVVKTIPT
+839 
-850 QLEVKVSPAE
+850 
-860 ADNKKLKWTSLTPDI
+860 
-875 ATVTE
+875 
-880 DGMLTGLKMGTA
+880 
-892 QIKAE
+892 
-897 ALDGSN
+897 
-903 ISKTFN
+903 
-909 VEVTGLSVSSI
+909 
-920 SLPTTPVSVV
+920 
-930 KTKTGKIKVVV
+930 
-941 EPLESDNQKLTWT
+941 
-954 SSRTDIA
+954 
-961 TVDNEGVVTGKKVGT
+961 
-976 TRITASTTDGTNLK
+976 
-990 ASVDVNIEPLKV
+990 
-1002 ETMTFAESSVSIV
+1002 
-1015 KTEDKTITLTL
+1015 KTITLIT
-1026 NSEEVDNKSMV
+1026 NKR
-1037 WTSSDESVATVVQ
+1037 Q
-1050 NMNAVY
+1050 
-1056 PLEAIVVAHKVGK
+1056 
-1069 ATIKA
+1069 
-1074 EAQDGSGMS
+1074 
-1083 TTCEV
+1083 
-1088 EVTPL
+1088 
-1093 MVSDISLQTASIVKT
+1093 
-1108 IPTQLEANVSPAEA
+1108 
-1122 DNKKLKWT
+1122 
-1130 SLTPDI
+1130 
-1136 ATVTEDGMMTGLKM
+1136 
-1150 GTAKVKAETTDGS
+1150 
-1163 NLSCVFEVQ
+1163 
-1172 VTGLPV
+1172 
-1178 STISLP
+1178 
-1184 AESSIIKTE
+1184 
-1193 SMKLEC
+1193 
-1199 SILPLASDNQK
+1199 
-1210 LQWSSNAT
+1210 
-1218 DIASVDEST
+1218 
-1227 GVITAHKVGDA
+1227 
-1238 VITATTTD
+1238 
-1246 GSGISASTTIHVTPL
+1246 
-1261 KVSQIEMPK
+1261 
-1270 DISLLYSL
+1270 
-1278 SKQIEVNIAPELAD
+1278 
-1292 NKTLKWASEDE
+1292 TLKPKIIPEDADDKDGKTFIWKSEDE
-1303 SIATVTQEGVVK
+1303 SIATVTQDGVV
-1315 GVNVGTTNITATAMD
+1315 
-1330 GSGVSATCKVTVNPV
+1330 SGIGYGKTRVTCMASDDS
-1345 TINLSTNTINLQKG
+1345 NLSASCEVVNSAPITIDLSTKTLNLQEG
-1359 SEYVEQ
+1359 SSYGEQ
-1365 TATILPENYEHKDVV
+1365 KVNISGKDFSISDVLVKSLNENVVSVDENGVIKAGTPGIATIRYYMSQDENVYADCK
-1380 WTTSGNGVASV
+1380 
-1391 DKDGHITANKP
+1391 
-1402 GVDTLRCSLSY
+1402 
-1413 DSHIYSEC
+1413 
-1421 RVIVYEDNVV
+1421 VIVYEDNVV

-1436 YYLLKGTTEE
+1436 YYLLKGTTDE

-1470 YYSGTINIPETIIYE
+1470 YYSGTINIPETIIYD

-1525 ERLNRVN
+1525 EKLNRVN

-1588 TVKTIGNS
+1588 TVKTIGHS

-1610 GKSELKI
+1610 GKSELKT

-1803 AFIESVEMPA
+1803 AFIESIEMPA

-1841 FIGVNNPASMDE
+1841 FIGVNDPTSMDE

-2030 FNAVTYDVK
+2030 FNAVTYAVK

-2074 LNRVIVANASQ
+2074 LNRVTVANASQ

-2243 LADITIPKKAEGIG
+2243 LADITIPKKTEGIG

-2326 EEIVDIELP
+2326 EELIDVELP

-2363 VNDNIIAGCSSLT
+2363 VNDNIIAGCSSLA

-2419 AWWKRFCKIEGCNA
+2419 AWWKRFYKIEGCNA

-2515 VCHIKVEKEKEPE
+2515 VCHIKVENEKEPE

-2562 KELDWVSAQTSVVE
+2562 KELDWLSAKTSVVE
-2576 VDKEGNILGVSEGK
+2576 VDKEGNILGISEGK
-2590 AIVSAKTKDG
+2590 AVVSAKTKDG

-2609 TVIPFTGI
+2609 TVIPSTGI

-2662 VDLNASGIYIVK
+2662 IDLKAAGVYIIKVK
-2674 MRGKTVKF
+2674 GKTLKFSVK
-2682 NVK
+2682 

>member
-10 WFVAVVLLICSITT
+10 WFVAVVVLICSTTT

-29 KVTSLSQLK
+29 KVTILSQLK

-46 PKDRKGT
+46 PKD
-53 SHYGE
+53 S
-58 SKYAL
+58 
-63 ACSGDGQSLTSYE
+63 
-76 KAGSGDEWTL
+76 
-86 EDAGDGFC
+86 
-94 YLKNNNGCYWAY
+94 N
-106 QGITSSKSLE
+106 
-116 CTMNKNSAVKIS
+116 
-128 LTWDTKYSGVCFW
+128 
-141 NIKDGRGLNNLEGC
+141 
-155 NYMYNWWS
+155 
-163 TRDSYLEDA
+163 
-172 NTTFDIAILSDGNG
+172 
-186 VAKNI
+186 
-191 VTSVSQLKAG
+191 
-201 IVIKI
+201 
-206 YPKNSD
+206 

-264 WTYQGRSL
+264 WTYQGRSS
-272 DYLKCTMNKSSAVK
+272 DYLKCTMNKNSAVK
-286 ISLTWDTKYSGVC
+286 ICLTWDTKYSGAC
-299 FWNVKDNHGLNNL
+299 FWNSKDNCGLNNL
-312 EGYNYIYN
+312 YDDNYVFN
-320 WFSDPDVYSRD
+320 WWTISDRYSGD

-336 DIALLKEGCGND
+336 DIALLKEGSGNVFPSLEKRD
-348 FSGGEQREIVLNGIK
+348 IVLNGIK
-363 YRLNISK
+363 YRLYPTK
-370 TAEVLRDDYSGD
+370 TAKVLKKNDYSGD
-382 IVIPETVTYNNVTYR
+382 IVIPETVTYDNITYKI
-397 VTSLCYMCFSGCSS
+397 TSLERGCFEGCWLLTSINLSSSITSLESGCFEGCWS

-423 LGDYCFDRCSSLTSI
+423 LGDD
-438 NLPSSITSLGDECFS
+438 CFS
-453 NCSSLTSIILP
+453 DCS
-464 SSITSLGDGCFSGC
+464 
-478 SSLTS
+478 
-483 INLPSSITSLGYHCF
+483 
-498 YHCYSLTSINLPSS
+498 SLTSINLPSS
-512 ITSLGDGCFYY
+512 ITSLGDGCFRDCSRLTSINLPSSITSLGSY
-523 CYSLTS
+523 CFRGCSRLTS

-541 YCFDRCSSLTSINL
+541 DCFSSCSSLTSINL
-555 PSSITSLGYQ
+555 PSSITSLGDD
-565 CFYYCYSLAS
+565 CFSDCSSLTSINLPSSIISLDRSCFRGCCSLTSINLPSGITSLGESCFSECSSLAS

-581 LTSLGEDCF
+581 LTSLGENCF
-590 KGCSLL
+590 EKCSHL
-596 TSMLCLTVEPPSCI
+596 TSMLCLAVEPPNCI
-610 LSEYTNTHNTS
+610 LKEYTDTHNTS
-621 VVNNTMRLYVPKE
+621 LVNNTMSLYVPKE
-634 SVEKYKQSA
+634 SKEKYKQSN

-654 YPTSSVLLAKEVS
+654 YPTSSVSLVKEVS
-667 VNKAKPTKLE
+667 VDKAKPTKLE
-677 YTILPENAGTKELE
+677 YTIMPENAGTKELE
-691 WSSENPEVAIVD
+691 WSSENPEVATVD

-742 TMTFAEP
+742 AMTFAEP
-749 LVSIARTKDKTIK
+749 LVSIARTKDKTIT
-762 LTLNSEEVDNKSM
+762 LTLNSEEVDNKQM

-786 VVQNPNSSYPLEAIV
+786 VTQNLDSSYPLEAIV
-801 TAHKIGKATIKAEAQ
+801 TAHKIGKTTIKAEAQ
-816 DGSGISATC
+816 DGSGMSATC
-825 EVEVTPLMVSDFSL
+825 EVEVTPLMASDISL

-850 QLEVKVSPAE
+850 QLEANVSPAE
-860 ADNKKLKWTSLTPDI
+860 TDNKKLKWASLTPDI

-880 DGMLTGLKMGTA
+880 DG
-892 QIKAE
+892 I
-897 ALDGSN
+897 
-903 ISKTFN
+903 
-909 VEVTGLSVSSI
+909 
-920 SLPTTPVSVV
+920 
-930 KTKTGKIKVVV
+930 
-941 EPLESDNQKLTWT
+941 
-954 SSRTDIA
+954 
-961 TVDNEGVVTGKKVGT
+961 
-976 TRITASTTDGTNLK
+976 
-990 ASVDVNIEPLKV
+990 
-1002 ETMTFAESSVSIV
+1002 
-1015 KTEDKTITLTL
+1015 
-1026 NSEEVDNKSMV
+1026 
-1037 WTSSDESVATVVQ
+1037 
-1050 NMNAVY
+1050 
-1056 PLEAIVVAHKVGK
+1056 
-1069 ATIKA
+1069 
-1074 EAQDGSGMS
+1074 
-1083 TTCEV
+1083 
-1088 EVTPL
+1088 
-1093 MVSDISLQTASIVKT
+1093 
-1108 IPTQLEANVSPAEA
+1108 
-1122 DNKKLKWT
+1122 
-1130 SLTPDI
+1130 
-1136 ATVTEDGMMTGLKM
+1136 MTGLKM

-1163 NLSCVFEVQ
+1163 NLSVVFEVQ
-1172 VTGLPV
+1172 VMGLPV

-1193 SMKLEC
+1193 SMKLEY
-1199 SILPLASDNQK
+1199 SILPLVSDNQK
-1210 LQWSSNAT
+1210 LKWSSNAT
-1218 DIASVDEST
+1218 DIASVDENT

-1238 VITATTTD
+1238 VITATATD
-1246 GSGISASTTIHVTPL
+1246 GSGISASTKIHVTPL
-1261 KVSQIEMPK
+1261 KISQIEMSK
-1270 DISLLYSL
+1270 EMSLLHSL
-1278 SKQIEVNIAPELAD
+1278 SKQIEVKFTPELAD
-1292 NKTLKWASEDE
+1292 NKTLKWTSDNED
-1303 SIATVTQEGVVK
+1303 IATVTQEGVVT
-1315 GVNVGTTNITATAMD
+1315 GVNVGSANITATTTD
-1330 GSGVSATCKVTVNPV
+1330 GTELTATCKVTVNPV
-1345 TINLSTNTINLQKG
+1345 TIELSTNTINLQKG
-1359 SEYVEQ
+1359 SEYLEQ

-1391 DKDGHITANKP
+1391 DKDGRITANKP

-1436 YYLLKGTTEE
+1436 YYLLKGTTDDT
-1446 NREATVTSIYGG
+1446 REATVTSIYGG

-1470 YYSGTINIPETIIYE
+1470 YYSGTINIPETIIYD

-1525 ERLNRVN
+1525 EKLNRVN

-1588 TVKTIGNS
+1588 TVKTIGHS

-1610 GKSELKI
+1610 GKSELKT

-1658 TSLNYID
+1658 NSLNYID

-1698 EIILPERL
+1698 KIILPERL

-1803 AFIESVEMPA
+1803 AFIESIEMPA

-1841 FIGVNNPASMDE
+1841 FIGVNDPTSMDE

-2006 NKSLDAEKV
+2006 NKSLEAEKV

-2074 LNRVIVANASQ
+2074 LNRVTVANASQ

-2211 YDYAFGECGFSQLIL
+2211 YDYAFGECGFSQIVL

-2243 LADITIPKKAEGIG
+2243 LADITVPKKTEGIG

-2310 AAANPASTAH
+2310 VAANPASTAH

-2326 EEIVDIELP
+2326 EEMVDIELP

-2419 AWWKRFCKIEGCNA
+2419 AWWKRFYKIEGCKD
-2433 PSDADKKVT
+2433 PGVEDVKVS
-2442 SITISQTEAT
+2442 SITISQTEIT
-2452 LKPNDT
+2452 LKPDDT
-2458 MQLEATVYPTDAA
+2458 LQLEATVYPTEAA
-2471 NKKILWTSSNE
+2471 NKSVIWKSSNE

-2562 KELDWVSAQTSVVE
+2562 KELDWVSAKSSVVE

-2609 TVIPFTGI
+2609 TVIPSTGI

-2674 MRGKTVKF
+2674 MRGKTIKF

>member
-1 MKRSLHFYK
+1 MKRHLHFYQ
-10 WFVAVVLLICSITT
+10 WLLCLLLT
-24 MSAQT
+24 MGCHLFAYSQG
-29 KVTSLSQLK
+29 KVTCLEDLQ
-38 AGSVIKIY
+38 AGDVIKIY
-46 PKDRKGT
+46 PYG
-53 SHYGE
+53 HYDE
-58 SKYAL
+58 ASMAL
-63 ACSGDGQSLTSYE
+63 SCKGDGMDLTSYAE
-76 KAGSGDEWTL
+76 AGKGSEWTLIDAGSGYY
-86 EDAGDGFC
+86 
-94 YLKNNNGCYWAY
+94 YLKNELGCYWAY
-106 QGITSSKSLE
+106 QDRSSDHSLT
-116 CTMNKNSAVKIS
+116 CTKDINSAVKVK
-128 LTWDTKYSGVCFW
+128 LTWDSKNRGVCFW
-141 NIKDGRGLNNLEGC
+141 NQKYGTGLNNLYGS
-155 NYMYNWWS
+155 NYNYNWYS
-163 TRDSYLEDA
+163 YSSSYDSDT
-172 NTTFDIAILSDGNG
+172 NTTF
-186 VAKNI
+186 
-191 VTSVSQLKAG
+191 
-201 IVIKI
+201 
-206 YPKNSD
+206 
-212 GTSHYGESKYALACS
+212 E
-227 GDGQPLTSYEKAG
+227 
-240 SGDEW
+240 
-245 TLEDAGDGLCY
+245 
-256 LKNDKGCY
+256 
-264 WTYQGRSL
+264 
-272 DYLKCTMNKSSAVK
+272 
-286 ISLTWDTKYSGVC
+286 
-299 FWNVKDNHGLNNL
+299 
-312 EGYNYIYN
+312 
-320 WFSDPDVYSRD
+320 VYSP
-331 ANTTF
+331 
-336 DIALLKEGCGND
+336 
-348 FSGGEQREIVLNGIK
+348 SGGKVAVIGGIK
-363 YRLNISK
+363 YLLYAKHK
-370 TAEVLRDDYSGD
+370 TAKVLKNNYEGN
-382 IVIPETVTYNNVTYR
+382 IVIPQIVSYKGNEFQI
-397 VTSLCYMCFSGCSS
+397 TSLEDSCFKNCSNLTSITLPKGITSLGKYCFADCNSLTSITLPEGITSLGYECFRGCSS
-411 LTSINLPSSITS
+411 LTSITLPEGITS
-423 LGDYCFDRCSSLTSI
+423 LGEYCFSRCSSLTSI
-438 NLPSSITSLGDECFS
+438 TLPEGITSLRAGCFADC
-453 NCSSLTSIILP
+453 NSLTSITLP
-464 SSITSLGDGCFSGC
+464 EGITSLRNHCFHGC

-483 INLPSSITSLGYHCF
+483 ITLPKGITSLENACF
-498 YHCYSLTSINLPSS
+498 YDCTSLTSLTLPEG
-512 ITSLGDGCFYY
+512 ITSLGDHNFHG
-523 CYSLTS
+523 
-529 INLPSSITSLGD
+529 
-541 YCFDRCSSLTSINL
+541 CSSLTSITL
-555 PSSITSLGYQ
+555 PKGITSLMGYSFYGCSSLTSITLPEGITSLGEYCFGMCSSLTSITLPEGITSLMNC
-565 CFYYCYSLAS
+565 CFY
-575 IELPSA
+575 
-581 LTSLGEDCF
+581 
-590 KGCSLL
+590 GCSSL
-596 TSMLCLTVEPPSCI
+596 TNISFPSSLKKLYDNIFKYATQNKRIIINATTPPDIRSYGDYALIDSNC
-610 LSEYTNTHNTS
+610 T
-621 VVNNTMRLYVPKE
+621 LYVPKNYLATYKNTSPWSCAGAFYEGKPIE
-634 SVEKYKQSA
+634 SIKLPSDISFEKTEKKKA
-643 AWNSAKGIYPL
+643 
-654 YPTSSVLLAKEVS
+654 TFSVL
-667 VNKAKPTKLE
+667 P
-677 YTILPENAGTKELE
+677 I
-691 WSSENPEVAIVD
+691 D
-703 ANGIVTGKKIGKTV
+703 ANQECLKWSCDNSSIASIDEKTRE
-717 ITAKTKDGTDI
+717 ITALKVGDATI
-728 TASTTFTVLPLKVE
+728 TATVDDGSGISASTIVHVTPLKVHA
-742 TMTFAEP
+742 MQFAEP
-749 LVSIARTKDKTIK
+749 KITVSGIKTEK
-762 LTLNSEEVDNKSM
+762 LTLTLNSPEVDNKAIK
-775 VWTSSDESVAT
+775 WTSSDNSIVT
-786 VVQNPNSSYPLEAIV
+786 VEENTEASYPLEAIV
-801 TAHKIGKATIKAEAQ
+801 STHKVGTAIITAEAQ

-825 EVEVTPLMVSDFSL
+825 EVEATQLQVSDIELITMS
-839 LTASVVKTIPT
+839 AIKTIPT
-850 QLEVKVSPAE
+850 LLEANVLPVE
-860 ADNKKLKWTSLTPDI
+860 ANNKKLTWTSLTPNI
-875 ATVTE
+875 ATITE
-880 DGMLTGLKMGTA
+880 DGTITGLKMGTA
-892 QIKAE
+892 QVKATTM
-897 ALDGSN
+897 DGSN
-903 ISKTFN
+903 ISKTFD
-909 VEVTGLSVSSI
+909 VLITGLSISSI
-920 SLPTTPVSVV
+920 TLPSESSI
-930 KTKTGKIKVVV
+930 TKT
-941 EPLESDNQKLTWT
+941 DNQKL
-954 SSRTDIA
+954 
-961 TVDNEGVVTGKKVGT
+961 EY
-976 TRITASTTDGTNLK
+976 
-990 ASVDVNIEPLKV
+990 
-1002 ETMTFAESSVSIV
+1002 
-1015 KTEDKTITLTL
+1015 TIF
-1026 NSEEVDNKSMV
+1026 
-1037 WTSSDESVATVVQ
+1037 
-1050 NMNAVY
+1050 
-1056 PLEAIVVAHKVGK
+1056 
-1069 ATIKA
+1069 
-1074 EAQDGSGMS
+1074 
-1083 TTCEV
+1083 
-1088 EVTPL
+1088 
-1093 MVSDISLQTASIVKT
+1093 
-1108 IPTQLEANVSPAEA
+1108 PA
-1122 DNKKLKWT
+1122 
-1130 SLTPDI
+1130 
-1136 ATVTEDGMMTGLKM
+1136 
-1150 GTAKVKAETTDGS
+1150 
-1163 NLSCVFEVQ
+1163 
-1172 VTGLPV
+1172 
-1178 STISLP
+1178 
-1184 AESSIIKTE
+1184 
-1193 SMKLEC
+1193 
-1199 SILPLASDNQK
+1199 ASDNQNLK
-1210 LQWSSNAT
+1210 WSSNHT
-1218 DIASVDEST
+1218 DIASVDENT
-1227 GVITAHKVGDA
+1227 GVIIAHKVGDA
-1238 VITATTTD
+1238 IITATATD
-1246 GSGISASTTIHVTPL
+1246 GSEISASTTIHVTPL
-1261 KVSQIEMPK
+1261 KVSNIDIEK
-1270 DISLLYSL
+1270 EIKLLRTTSATL
-1278 SKQIEVNIAPELAD
+1278 AATITPELAD
-1292 NKTLKWASEDE
+1292 DKTLSWASEDE

-1315 GVNVGTTNITATAMD
+1315 GVNVGTTNITATAKD

-1345 TINLSTNTINLQKG
+1345 TINLSTNTVNLQKG

-1365 TATILPENYEHKDVV
+1365 TATVLPENYEHKDVV
-1380 WTTSGNGVASV
+1380 WTTSGNGVTSV

-1436 YYLLKGTTEE
+1436 YYLLKGTTDE

-1470 YYSGTINIPETIIYE
+1470 YYSGTINIPETIIYD

-1525 ERLNRVN
+1525 EKLNRVN

-1588 TVKTIGNS
+1588 TVKTIGHS

-1610 GKSELKI
+1610 GKSELKT

-1658 TSLNYID
+1658 NSLNYID

-1790 GTKYVNNNAFNGC
+1790 GTKYINNNAFNGC
-1803 AFIESVEMPA
+1803 AFIESIEMPA

-1841 FIGVNNPASMDE
+1841 FIGVNDPTRMDE

-1990 DKAKKEATVTS
+1990 DKAKKVATVTS

-2006 NKSLDAEKV
+2006 NKSLEAEKV

-2074 LNRVIVANASQ
+2074 LNRVTVANASQ

-2144 FYCDSKLETVKWNDK
+2144 FYCDSKLETMKWNDK

-2243 LADITIPKKAEGIG
+2243 LADITIPKKTEGIG

-2419 AWWKRFCKIEGCNA
+2419 AWWKRFYKIEGCNA

-2471 NKKILWTSSNE
+2471 DKKILWTSSNK

>member
-1 MKRSLHFYK
+1 MKRHLHFYQ
-10 WFVAVVLLICSITT
+10 LLLTIGLL
-24 MSAQT
+24 
-29 KVTSLSQLK
+29 V
-38 AGSVIKIY
+38 
-46 PKDRKGT
+46 
-53 SHYGE
+53 
-58 SKYAL
+58 YATDL
-63 ACSGDGQSLTSYE
+63 CA
-76 KAGSGDEWTL
+76 
-86 EDAGDGFC
+86 
-94 YLKNNNGCYWAY
+94 N
-106 QGITSSKSLE
+106 
-116 CTMNKNSAVKIS
+116 
-128 LTWDTKYSGVCFW
+128 
-141 NIKDGRGLNNLEGC
+141 
-155 NYMYNWWS
+155 
-163 TRDSYLEDA
+163 DSYVHEYIDGIGYKLYDDTETAIVEDSK
-172 NTTFDIAILSDGNG
+172 FF
-186 VAKNI
+186 
-191 VTSVSQLKAG
+191 
-201 IVIKI
+201 
-206 YPKNSD
+206 
-212 GTSHYGESKYALACS
+212 GE
-227 GDGQPLTSYEKAG
+227 
-240 SGDEW
+240 
-245 TLEDAGDGLCY
+245 CY
-256 LKNDKGCY
+256 K
-264 WTYQGRSL
+264 
-272 DYLKCTMNKSSAVK
+272 
-286 ISLTWDTKYSGVC
+286 
-299 FWNVKDNHGLNNL
+299 
-312 EGYNYIYN
+312 
-320 WFSDPDVYSRD
+320 
-331 ANTTF
+331 
-336 DIALLKEGCGND
+336 
-348 FSGGEQREIVLNGIK
+348 
-363 YRLNISK
+363 
-370 TAEVLRDDYSGD
+370 GD
-382 IVIPETVTYNNVTYR
+382 IVIPQFVIDKKGQKYEVTAIDDK
-397 VTSLCYMCFSGCSS
+397 CFYECEQ
-411 LTSINLPSSITS
+411 LTSITFPESINSLGVNCVCNCPNLKSVKFPSKVKKLALTNGCFANAINLETLTLPEGLVSIGPSCFQYCYKLSNVVIPEGVKNIDDKAFQYCEELRSITLPQSISSIGSKCFWYCASLASIKFSNRADSLTIGEYGFKGCVNLVSVSLPDGTIS
-423 LGDYCFDRCSSLTSI
+423 LGDNCFQECSGLTDITLPNTLASLGELCFHSTGLTSVTLPESLTNIGKDCFLSCKNLLNFVWPKSVPFVSDYCFD
-438 NLPSSITSLGDECFS
+438 
-453 NCSSLTSIILP
+453 
-464 SSITSLGDGCFSGC
+464 
-478 SSLTS
+478 
-483 INLPSSITSLGYHCF
+483 
-498 YHCYSLTSINLPSS
+498 
-512 ITSLGDGCFYY
+512 
-523 CYSLTS
+523 
-529 INLPSSITSLGD
+529 
-541 YCFDRCSSLTSINL
+541 
-555 PSSITSLGYQ
+555 
-565 CFYYCYSLAS
+565 
-575 IELPSA
+575 
-581 LTSLGEDCF
+581 DC
-590 KGCSLL
+590 
-596 TSMLCLTVEPPSCI
+596 E
-610 LSEYTNTHNTS
+610 
-621 VVNNTMRLYVPKE
+621 
-634 SVEKYKQSA
+634 
-643 AWNSAKGIYPL
+643 
-654 YPTSSVLLAKEVS
+654 
-667 VNKAKPTKLE
+667 
-677 YTILPENAGTKELE
+677 
-691 WSSENPEVAIVD
+691 
-703 ANGIVTGKKIGKTV
+703 
-717 ITAKTKDGTDI
+717 
-728 TASTTFTVLPLKVE
+728 
-742 TMTFAEP
+742 
-749 LVSIARTKDKTIK
+749 
-762 LTLNSEEVDNKSM
+762 
-775 VWTSSDESVAT
+775 
-786 VVQNPNSSYPLEAIV
+786 
-801 TAHKIGKATIKAEAQ
+801 
-816 DGSGISATC
+816 
-825 EVEVTPLMVSDFSL
+825 
-839 LTASVVKTIPT
+839 
-850 QLEVKVSPAE
+850 
-860 ADNKKLKWTSLTPDI
+860 
-875 ATVTE
+875 
-880 DGMLTGLKMGTA
+880 
-892 QIKAE
+892 
-897 ALDGSN
+897 
-903 ISKTFN
+903 
-909 VEVTGLSVSSI
+909 
-920 SLPTTPVSVV
+920 
-930 KTKTGKIKVVV
+930 
-941 EPLESDNQKLTWT
+941 
-954 SSRTDIA
+954 
-961 TVDNEGVVTGKKVGT
+961 
-976 TRITASTTDGTNLK
+976 
-990 ASVDVNIEPLKV
+990 
-1002 ETMTFAESSVSIV
+1002 
-1015 KTEDKTITLTL
+1015 
-1026 NSEEVDNKSMV
+1026 
-1037 WTSSDESVATVVQ
+1037 
-1050 NMNAVY
+1050 
-1056 PLEAIVVAHKVGK
+1056 
-1069 ATIKA
+1069 
-1074 EAQDGSGMS
+1074 
-1083 TTCEV
+1083 
-1088 EVTPL
+1088 
-1093 MVSDISLQTASIVKT
+1093 
-1108 IPTQLEANVSPAEA
+1108 
-1122 DNKKLKWT
+1122 
-1130 SLTPDI
+1130 
-1136 ATVTEDGMMTGLKM
+1136 
-1150 GTAKVKAETTDGS
+1150 
-1163 NLSCVFEVQ
+1163 NLSCVFLPEG
-1172 VTGLPV
+1172 VTSLGRGCFDCQNLRYVTLPSTLSVIGDYPFGSDKKLDIVLLAKTPPTWNLGFYDYRIFVPQESLEEYKRV
-1178 STISLP
+1178 SPWNTHDLYCGIPVYRTTLP
-1184 AESSIIKTE
+1184 SDLTMTKTE
-1193 SMKLEC
+1193 TTKLSYEIEPRNAQC
-1199 SILPLASDNQK
+1199 KTFTWSSDNPK
-1210 LQWSSNAT
+1210 V
-1218 DIASVDEST
+1218 ASVDKDT
-1227 GVITAHKVGDA
+1227 GGITALAQGKTIVYLEIDGGDLGGYYWQGIN
-1238 VITATTTD
+1238 IT
-1246 GSGISASTTIHVTPL
+1246 VQPL
-1261 KVSQIEMPK
+1261 KVNDITIDKE
-1270 DISLLYSL
+1270 ISLACNQRIRVEP
-1278 SKQIEVNIAPELAD
+1278 KIAPELAD
-1292 NKTLKWASEDE
+1292 DKTLSWASEDE

-1315 GVNVGTTNITATAMD
+1315 GVNVGTTNITATAKD

-1365 TATILPENYEHKDVV
+1365 TATVLPENYEHKDVV
-1380 WTTSGNGVASV
+1380 WTTSGNGVTSV
-1391 DKDGHITANKP
+1391 DKNGHITANKP
-1402 GVDTLRCSLSY
+1402 GVDTLRCLLSY

-1421 RVIVYEDNVV
+1421 RVIVYDENVV

-1436 YYLLKGTTEE
+1436 YYLLKGTTDDT
-1446 NREATVTSIYGG
+1446 REATVTSIYGG

-1470 YYSGTINIPETIIYE
+1470 YYSGTINIPETIIYD

-1525 ERLNRVN
+1525 EKLNRVN

-1588 TVKTIGNS
+1588 TVKTIGHS
-1596 AFYDCPALEKVLWN
+1596 AFYDCSALEKVLWN
-1610 GKSELKI
+1610 GKSELKT

-1803 AFIESVEMPA
+1803 AFIESIEMPA

-1841 FIGVNNPASMDE
+1841 FIGVNDPTSMDE

-2074 LNRVIVANASQ
+2074 LNRVTVANASQ

-2144 FYCDSKLETVKWNDK
+2144 FYCDSKLETMKWNDK

-2211 YDYAFGECGFSQLIL
+2211 YDYAFGECGFSQIVL

-2243 LADITIPKKAEGIG
+2243 LADITIPKKTEGIG

-2265 ALESVTFKTHETKL
+2265 TLESVTFKTHETKL

-2286 NHCAV
+2286 NHCPV

-2320 RLYLNG
+2320 RLYLNS
-2326 EEIVDIELP
+2326 EEMVDVELP

-2419 AWWKRFCKIEGCNA
+2419 AWWKRFYKIEGCKD
-2433 PSDADKKVT
+2433 PGVEDVKVS
-2442 SITISQTEAT
+2442 SITISQTEIT
-2452 LKPNDT
+2452 LKPDDT
-2458 MQLEATVYPTDAA
+2458 LQLEATVYPTEAA
-2471 NKKILWTSSNE
+2471 NKSVIWKSSNE

-2538 SPVTIALGETKK
+2538 SPVTITLGETKK

-2562 KELDWVSAQTSVVE
+2562 KELDWVSAKTSVVE
-2576 VDKEGNILGVSEGK
+2576 VDKEGNILGVSAGK

-2609 TVIPFTGI
+2609 TVVPSTGI

-2674 MRGKTVKF
+2674 MRGKTIKF

>member
-1 MKRSLHFYK
+1 MNAKNKNNMKRHLHFYQ
-10 WFVAVVLLICSITT
+10 WLLCLLLT
-24 MSAQT
+24 MGCHLFAYSQG
-29 KVTSLSQLK
+29 KVTCLEDLQ
-38 AGSVIKIY
+38 AGDVIKIY
-46 PKDRKGT
+46 PYG
-53 SHYGE
+53 HYDE
-58 SKYAL
+58 ASMAL
-63 ACSGDGQSLTSYE
+63 SCKGDGMDLTSYAE
-76 KAGSGDEWTL
+76 AGKGSEWTLIDAGSGYY
-86 EDAGDGFC
+86 
-94 YLKNNNGCYWAY
+94 YLKNELGCYWAY
-106 QGITSSKSLE
+106 QDDSSWHSLT
-116 CTMNKNSAVKIS
+116 CTMDINSAVKVK
-128 LTWDTKYSGVCFW
+128 LTWDNKNRGVCFW
-141 NIKDGRGLNNLEGC
+141 NLKDRKGLNNLYGR
-155 NYMYNWWS
+155 NNSYNWYS
-163 TRDSYLEDA
+163 LPSDYDT
-172 NTTFDIAILSDGNG
+172 NTTFEVYSLSVETGDIAVIDGIKYLLYSKRKTAQVLANNYESDVVIPQMVRYKGNEFR
-186 VAKNI
+186 
-191 VTSVSQLKAG
+191 VTSVG
-201 IVIKI
+201 
-206 YPKNSD
+206 N
-212 GTSHYGESKYALACS
+212 
-227 GDGQPLTSYEKAG
+227 
-240 SGDEW
+240 
-245 TLEDAGDGLCY
+245 
-256 LKNDKGCY
+256 
-264 WTYQGRSL
+264 
-272 DYLKCTMNKSSAVK
+272 KC
-286 ISLTWDTKYSGVC
+286 
-299 FWNVKDNHGLNNL
+299 F
-312 EGYNYIYN
+312 
-320 WFSDPDVYSRD
+320 
-331 ANTTF
+331 
-336 DIALLKEGCGND
+336 
-348 FSGGEQREIVLNGIK
+348 
-363 YRLNISK
+363 
-370 TAEVLRDDYSGD
+370 
-382 IVIPETVTYNNVTYR
+382 
-397 VTSLCYMCFSGCSS
+397 YMSS
-411 LTSINLPSSITS
+411 LTNITLSEGITS
-423 LGDYCFDRCSSLTSI
+423 LGDYCFW
-438 NLPSSITSLGDECFS
+438 
-453 NCSSLTSIILP
+453 NCSSLTSITLP
-464 SSITSLGDGCFSGC
+464 EGITSLGRGCFNGC
-478 SSLTS
+478 HSLTY
-483 INLPSSITSLGYHCF
+483 IALPEGITSLSDYCFGYCR
-498 YHCYSLTSINLPSS
+498 SLTNIILPE
-512 ITSLGDGCFYY
+512 G
-523 CYSLTS
+523 
-529 INLPSSITSLGD
+529 ITSLGD
-541 YCFDRCSSLTSINL
+541 YCFE
-555 PSSITSLGYQ
+555 
-565 CFYYCYSLAS
+565 YCRNLAS
-575 IELPSA
+575 ITLPA
-581 LTSLGEDCF
+581 TLKEVYDNTFKDAMQQKRIIIKATTPPNVLGGGYDLID
-590 KGCSLL
+590 SN
-596 TSMLCLTVEPPSCI
+596 
-610 LSEYTNTHNTS
+610 YT
-621 VVNNTMRLYVPKE
+621 LYVPKGTLATYKNTYPWSRAGAFYEGKPIE
-634 SVEKYKQSA
+634 SIKLPSDISFEKTEK
-643 AWNSAKGIYPL
+643 KKV
-654 YPTSSVLLAKEVS
+654 TFSVLPIDANQECLKWSSDNSTVVS
-667 VNKAKPTKLE
+667 VDEK
-677 YTILPENAGTKELE
+677 
-691 WSSENPEVAIVD
+691 
-703 ANGIVTGKKIGKTV
+703 TGE
-717 ITAKTKDGTDI
+717 ITALKVGDATI
-728 TASTTFTVLPLKVE
+728 TATVDDGSGISASTIVHVTPLKVHA
-742 TMTFAEP
+742 MQFAEP
-749 LVSIARTKDKTIK
+749 KITVSGIKTEK
-762 LTLNSEEVDNKSM
+762 LTLTLNSPEVDNKAIK
-775 VWTSSDESVAT
+775 WTSSDNSIVT
-786 VVQNPNSSYPLEAIV
+786 VEENTEASYPLEAIV
-801 TAHKIGKATIKAEAQ
+801 STHKVGTAIITAEAQ

-825 EVEVTPLMVSDFSL
+825 EVEVTQLQVSDIELITMS
-839 LTASVVKTIPT
+839 AIKTIPT
-850 QLEVKVSPAE
+850 LLEANVLPVE
-860 ADNKKLKWTSLTPDI
+860 ANNKKLTWTSLTPNI
-875 ATVTE
+875 ATITE
-880 DGMLTGLKMGTA
+880 DGTITGLKMGTA
-892 QIKAE
+892 QVKATTM
-897 ALDGSN
+897 DGSN
-903 ISKTFN
+903 ISKTFD
-909 VEVTGLSVSSI
+909 VLITGLSISSI
-920 SLPTTPVSVV
+920 TLPSESSI
-930 KTKTGKIKVVV
+930 TKT
-941 EPLESDNQKLTWT
+941 DNQKL
-954 SSRTDIA
+954 
-961 TVDNEGVVTGKKVGT
+961 EY
-976 TRITASTTDGTNLK
+976 
-990 ASVDVNIEPLKV
+990 
-1002 ETMTFAESSVSIV
+1002 
-1015 KTEDKTITLTL
+1015 TIF
-1026 NSEEVDNKSMV
+1026 
-1037 WTSSDESVATVVQ
+1037 
-1050 NMNAVY
+1050 
-1056 PLEAIVVAHKVGK
+1056 
-1069 ATIKA
+1069 
-1074 EAQDGSGMS
+1074 
-1083 TTCEV
+1083 
-1088 EVTPL
+1088 
-1093 MVSDISLQTASIVKT
+1093 
-1108 IPTQLEANVSPAEA
+1108 PA
-1122 DNKKLKWT
+1122 
-1130 SLTPDI
+1130 
-1136 ATVTEDGMMTGLKM
+1136 
-1150 GTAKVKAETTDGS
+1150 
-1163 NLSCVFEVQ
+1163 
-1172 VTGLPV
+1172 
-1178 STISLP
+1178 
-1184 AESSIIKTE
+1184 
-1193 SMKLEC
+1193 
-1199 SILPLASDNQK
+1199 ASDNQNLK
-1210 LQWSSNAT
+1210 WSSNHT
-1218 DIASVDEST
+1218 DIASVDENT

-1238 VITATTTD
+1238 IITATATD
-1246 GSGISASTTIHVTPL
+1246 GSEISASTTIHVTPL
-1261 KVSQIEMPK
+1261 KVSNIDIEK
-1270 DISLLYSL
+1270 EIKLLRTTSTPL
-1278 SKQIEVNIAPELAD
+1278 AATITPELAD
-1292 NKTLKWASEDE
+1292 DKRLSWASEDE
-1303 SIATVTQEGVVK
+1303 SIATVTQEGVVR

-1330 GSGVSATCKVTVNPV
+1330 GSGVSSTCKVTVNPV
-1345 TINLSTNTINLQKG
+1345 TINLSTNTVNLQKG

-1365 TATILPENYEHKDVV
+1365 TATVLPENYEHKDVV
-1380 WTTSGNGVASV
+1380 WTTSGNGVTSV

-1436 YYLLKGTTEE
+1436 YYLLKGTTDDT
-1446 NREATVTSIYGG
+1446 REATVTSIYGG

-1470 YYSGTINIPETIIYE
+1470 YYSGTINIPETIIYD

-1496 YAFNCQNE
+1496 YAFNCENE

-1525 ERLNRVN
+1525 EKLNRVN

-1544 EAFKWCTGL
+1544 EAFKCCTGL

-1588 TVKTIGNS
+1588 TVKTIGHS

-1610 GKSELKI
+1610 GKSELKT

-1803 AFIESVEMPA
+1803 AFIESIEMPA

-1841 FIGVNNPASMDE
+1841 FIGVNDPTNMDE

-2006 NKSLDAEKV
+2006 NKSLEAEKV

-2074 LNRVIVANASQ
+2074 LNRVTVANASQ

-2211 YDYAFGECGFSQLIL
+2211 YDYAFGECGFSQLVL

-2243 LADITIPKKAEGIG
+2243 LADITIPKKTEGIG

-2265 ALESVTFKTHETKL
+2265 ALENVTFKTHETKL

-2326 EEIVDIELP
+2326 EEMVDVELP

-2419 AWWKRFCKIEGCNA
+2419 AWWKRFYKIEGCK
-2433 PSDADKKVT
+2433 DLGVEDVKVS
-2442 SITISQTEAT
+2442 SITISQTEIT
-2452 LKPNDT
+2452 LKPDDT
-2458 MQLEATVYPTDAA
+2458 LQLEATVYPTEAA
-2471 NKKILWTSSNE
+2471 NKSVIWKSSNE

-2562 KELDWVSAQTSVVE
+2562 KELDWVSAKTSVVE

-2609 TVIPFTGI
+2609 TVIPSTGI

-2674 MRGKTVKF
+2674 MRGKTIKF

>member
-1 MKRSLHFYK
+1 MTSMGFQCFYG
-10 WFVAVVLLICSITT
+10 C
-24 MSAQT
+24 
-29 KVTSLSQLK
+29 TSLTKIQL
-38 AGSVIKIY
+38 
-46 PKDRKGT
+46 P
-53 SHYGE
+53 
-58 SKYAL
+58 
-63 ACSGDGQSLTSYE
+63 
-76 KAGSGDEWTL
+76 
-86 EDAGDGFC
+86 
-94 YLKNNNGCYWAY
+94 
-106 QGITSSKSLE
+106 
-116 CTMNKNSAVKIS
+116 
-128 LTWDTKYSGVCFW
+128 
-141 NIKDGRGLNNLEGC
+141 
-155 NYMYNWWS
+155 
-163 TRDSYLEDA
+163 
-172 NTTFDIAILSDGNG
+172 
-186 VAKNI
+186 
-191 VTSVSQLKAG
+191 
-201 IVIKI
+201 
-206 YPKNSD
+206 
-212 GTSHYGESKYALACS
+212 
-227 GDGQPLTSYEKAG
+227 
-240 SGDEW
+240 
-245 TLEDAGDGLCY
+245 
-256 LKNDKGCY
+256 
-264 WTYQGRSL
+264 
-272 DYLKCTMNKSSAVK
+272 
-286 ISLTWDTKYSGVC
+286 
-299 FWNVKDNHGLNNL
+299 
-312 EGYNYIYN
+312 
-320 WFSDPDVYSRD
+320 
-331 ANTTF
+331 
-336 DIALLKEGCGND
+336 
-348 FSGGEQREIVLNGIK
+348 
-363 YRLNISK
+363 
-370 TAEVLRDDYSGD
+370 
-382 IVIPETVTYNNVTYR
+382 
-397 VTSLCYMCFSGCSS
+397 SS
-411 LTSINLPSSITS
+411 LTTLGFGCFDGCTGLESIAIPQGLTLLDGQCFQDCSNLSTIILPKSIVSIGKECFKGCKKLADIVLPEGVTTLGESCFYGCKQLIKITLPSTLKAIGRAAFQLDNFKDNQMVCLASVPPECGHESSLPSDLSLFVPKEAKNSYQTTKPWSSHRVYSDYPLSSINLPSELSVVKTKSQKVQIAMIPESADAQGVVWSCDNGQILSVDEDGVIKGLKVGTANVIAKVKYDTNIS
-423 LGDYCFDRCSSLTSI
+423 SSCKVNVSSLVV
-438 NLPSSITSLGDECFS
+438 
-453 NCSSLTSIILP
+453 SSL
-464 SSITSLGDGCFSGC
+464 D
-478 SSLTS
+478 
-483 INLPSSITSLGYHCF
+483 
-498 YHCYSLTSINLPSS
+498 
-512 ITSLGDGCFYY
+512 
-523 CYSLTS
+523 
-529 INLPSSITSLGD
+529 
-541 YCFDRCSSLTSINL
+541 
-555 PSSITSLGYQ
+555 
-565 CFYYCYSLAS
+565 
-575 IELPSA
+575 
-581 LTSLGEDCF
+581 
-590 KGCSLL
+590 LL
-596 TSMLCLTVEPPSCI
+596 TP
-610 LSEYTNTHNTS
+610 S
-621 VVNNTMRLYVPKE
+621 VVKTIPTQLNAKVIPAEADNPKL
-634 SVEKYKQSA
+634 K
-643 AWNSAKGIYPL
+643 W
-654 YPTSSVLLAKEVS
+654 TLL
-667 VNKAKPTKLE
+667 T
-677 YTILPENAGTKELE
+677 
-691 WSSENPEVAIVD
+691 PEVATLSETGVLTGLKMGTAKVKIESTDGSMVSQVFDVSITGLPVSSISLPNAVSIVKTKQQKLD
-703 ANGIVTGKKIGKTV
+703 YGVYPAASDNQSLKWSSSNTDVVSVDESSGI
-717 ITAKTKDGTDI
+717 ITAHKVGRAIITATAEDGSNT
-728 TASTTFTVLPLKVE
+728 TASTVVDVEPLKVESIKLIEKVSIVKTNMLKLEPSVLPELADDKTLIWSSDNKSIATVDEQGVVKGVNVGTVHISARAQDGSGVFTNCLVTVEPLKVE
-742 TMTFAEP
+742 TMQFSDSN
-749 LVSIARTKDKTIK
+749 LSIVKTDKK
-762 LTLNSEEVDNKSM
+762 SLSLTLNSEEVDNKTM
-775 VWTSSDESVAT
+775 KWTSEDENIAT
-786 VVQNPNSSYPLEAIV
+786 VVQNTNATYPLEAIIA
-801 TAHKIGKATIKAEAQ
+801 AHKVGKTVIKAEAQ
-816 DGSGISATC
+816 DGSGLSATC
-825 EVEVTPLMVSDFSL
+825 EVEVTPLMVGGL
-839 LTASVVKTIPT
+839 ELMTTSVIKTIPT
-850 QLEVKVSPAE
+850 KLEVNVTPSE
-860 ADNKKLKWTSLTPDI
+860 ADNQKLKWTSLTPNI
-875 ATVTE
+875 ATVSE
-880 DGMLTGLKMGTA
+880 DGTLTGLKMGTA
-892 QIKAE
+892 Q
-897 ALDGSN
+897 
-903 ISKTFN
+903 
-909 VEVTGLSVSSI
+909 
-920 SLPTTPVSVV
+920 
-930 KTKTGKIKVVV
+930 
-941 EPLESDNQKLTWT
+941 
-954 SSRTDIA
+954 
-961 TVDNEGVVTGKKVGT
+961 
-976 TRITASTTDGTNLK
+976 
-990 ASVDVNIEPLKV
+990 
-1002 ETMTFAESSVSIV
+1002 
-1015 KTEDKTITLTL
+1015 
-1026 NSEEVDNKSMV
+1026 
-1037 WTSSDESVATVVQ
+1037 
-1050 NMNAVY
+1050 
-1056 PLEAIVVAHKVGK
+1056 
-1069 ATIKA
+1069 
-1074 EAQDGSGMS
+1074 
-1083 TTCEV
+1083 
-1088 EVTPL
+1088 
-1093 MVSDISLQTASIVKT
+1093 
-1108 IPTQLEANVSPAEA
+1108 
-1122 DNKKLKWT
+1122 
-1130 SLTPDI
+1130 
-1136 ATVTEDGMMTGLKM
+1136 
-1150 GTAKVKAETTDGS
+1150 VKAETTDGS
-1163 NLSCVFEVQ
+1163 NFSKTFDVQ
-1172 VTGLPV
+1172 VLALSVSSITLP
-1178 STISLP
+1178 TDF
-1184 AESSIIKTE
+1184 SIIKTDNQKME
-1193 SMKLEC
+1193 YTV
-1199 SILPLASDNQK
+1199 LPKASDNQNLK
-1210 LQWSSNAT
+1210 WSSNKPS
-1218 DIASVDEST
+1218 IASVDENT
-1227 GVITAHKVGDA
+1227 GVITAHKVGYA
-1238 VITATTTD
+1238 SITATATD
-1246 GSGISASTTIHVTPL
+1246 GSGVFASTTIQVTPL
-1261 KVSQIEMPK
+1261 KVSA
-1270 DISLLYSL
+1270 ISIPEKLNVLWSTTETL
-1278 SKQIEVNIAPELAD
+1278 VAMATPELAD
-1292 NKTLKWASEDE
+1292 NKKLSWSSDDNN
-1303 SIATVTQEGVVK
+1303 IATVTQTGVVK
-1315 GVNVGTTNITATAMD
+1315 GVNVGTTNITATATD

-1345 TINLSTNTINLQKG
+1345 TINLSTKTVNLQKG

-1365 TATILPENYEHKDVV
+1365 TATVLPENYEHKDVV
-1380 WTTSGNGVASV
+1380 WTTSGNGVTSV

-1436 YYLLKGTTEE
+1436 YYLLKGTTDN

-1470 YYSGTINIPETIIYE
+1470 YYSGTINIPETIIYD

-1525 ERLNRVN
+1525 EKLNRVN

-1588 TVKTIGNS
+1588 TVKTIGHS

-1610 GKSELKI
+1610 GKSELKT

-1658 TSLNYID
+1658 NSLNYID

-1687 AGAFI
+1687 ACAFI
-1692 NNDFLQ
+1692 NNEFLQ

-1803 AFIESVEMPA
+1803 AFIESIEMPA

-1841 FIGVNNPASMDE
+1841 FIGVNDPTRMDE

-1990 DKAKKEATVTS
+1990 DKVKKEATVTS

-2006 NKSLDAEKV
+2006 NKSLEAEKV

-2074 LNRVIVANASQ
+2074 LNRVTVANASQ

-2243 LADITIPKKAEGIG
+2243 LADITIPKKTEGIG

-2326 EEIVDIELP
+2326 EEMVDIELP

-2419 AWWKRFCKIEGCNA
+2419 AWWKRFYKIEGCNA

-2471 NKKILWTSSNE
+2471 DKKILWTSSNK

-2609 TVIPFTGI
+2609 TVILSTGI

>member
-1 MKRSLHFYK
+1 MKECLLNKYLLVFLIAWMSIMMSKASSWYENMYDKETDIIAKYEVDENASSGYSATLFQFPSNMLWLDFLNDVDAMYIDGQSVDKRFIFFASKGEH
-10 WFVAVVLLICSITT
+10 VVLIKLKRNVRTLKNYTFCLLDGKHHSGRLIEVRIPSCITNIEPYNFIECPYLQRIFSYAT
-24 MSAQT
+24 QAP
-29 KVTSLSQLK
+29 
-38 AGSVIKIY
+38 IKE
-46 PKDRKGT
+46 KLRKGT
-53 SHYGE
+53 DQQLQIYVDNY
-58 SKYAL
+58 KNIY
-63 ACSGDGQSLTSYE
+63 SYE
-76 KAGSGDEWTL
+76 YIFA
-86 EDAGDGFC
+86 AGDASNAFFKCGYSAQNAKLC
-94 YLKNNNGCYWAY
+94 IPENAKGYDTNGWEQLKKYYAKVELKLE
-106 QGITSSKSLE
+106 IPSKLSVERTKTIVSDYVKSQSVDEGSDFFYNLGDK
-116 CTMNKNSAVKIS
+116 TIADVNFDKNSIIVK
-128 LTWDTKYSGVCFW
+128 
-141 NIKDGRGLNNLEGC
+141 GLKVGK
-155 NYMYNWWS
+155 
-163 TRDSYLEDA
+163 T
-172 NTTFDIAILSDGNG
+172 
-186 VAKNI
+186 
-191 VTSVSQLKAG
+191 QLKTVYYG
-201 IVIKI
+201 IERYCDITI
-206 YPKNSD
+206 
-212 GTSHYGESKYALACS
+212 T
-227 GDGQPLTSYEKAG
+227 PLKMT
-240 SGDEW
+240 
-245 TLEDAGDGLCY
+245 
-256 LKNDKGCY
+256 
-264 WTYQGRSL
+264 
-272 DYLKCTMNKSSAVK
+272 
-286 ISLTWDTKYSGVC
+286 
-299 FWNVKDNHGLNNL
+299 
-312 EGYNYIYN
+312 
-320 WFSDPDVYSRD
+320 
-331 ANTTF
+331 
-336 DIALLKEGCGND
+336 
-348 FSGGEQREIVLNGIK
+348 
-363 YRLNISK
+363 
-370 TAEVLRDDYSGD
+370 
-382 IVIPETVTYNNVTYR
+382 
-397 VTSLCYMCFSGCSS
+397 
-411 LTSINLPSSITS
+411 
-423 LGDYCFDRCSSLTSI
+423 
-438 NLPSSITSLGDECFS
+438 
-453 NCSSLTSIILP
+453 
-464 SSITSLGDGCFSGC
+464 
-478 SSLTS
+478 
-483 INLPSSITSLGYHCF
+483 
-498 YHCYSLTSINLPSS
+498 
-512 ITSLGDGCFYY
+512 
-523 CYSLTS
+523 
-529 INLPSSITSLGD
+529 
-541 YCFDRCSSLTSINL
+541 
-555 PSSITSLGYQ
+555 
-565 CFYYCYSLAS
+565 S
-575 IELPSA
+575 IELP
-581 LTSLGEDCF
+581 
-590 KGCSLL
+590 
-596 TSMLCLTVEPPSCI
+596 
-610 LSEYTNTHNTS
+610 
-621 VVNNTMRLYVPKE
+621 
-634 SVEKYKQSA
+634 
-643 AWNSAKGIYPL
+643 
-654 YPTSSVLLAKEVS
+654 
-667 VNKAKPTKLE
+667 
-677 YTILPENAGTKELE
+677 
-691 WSSENPEVAIVD
+691 
-703 ANGIVTGKKIGKTV
+703 
-717 ITAKTKDGTDI
+717 
-728 TASTTFTVLPLKVE
+728 
-742 TMTFAEP
+742 
-749 LVSIARTKDKTIK
+749 
-762 LTLNSEEVDNKSM
+762 
-775 VWTSSDESVAT
+775 
-786 VVQNPNSSYPLEAIV
+786 
-801 TAHKIGKATIKAEAQ
+801 
-816 DGSGISATC
+816 
-825 EVEVTPLMVSDFSL
+825 
-839 LTASVVKTIPT
+839 
-850 QLEVKVSPAE
+850 
-860 ADNKKLKWTSLTPDI
+860 
-875 ATVTE
+875 
-880 DGMLTGLKMGTA
+880 
-892 QIKAE
+892 
-897 ALDGSN
+897 
-903 ISKTFN
+903 
-909 VEVTGLSVSSI
+909 
-920 SLPTTPVSVV
+920 
-930 KTKTGKIKVVV
+930 
-941 EPLESDNQKLTWT
+941 
-954 SSRTDIA
+954 
-961 TVDNEGVVTGKKVGT
+961 
-976 TRITASTTDGTNLK
+976 
-990 ASVDVNIEPLKV
+990 
-1002 ETMTFAESSVSIV
+1002 
-1015 KTEDKTITLTL
+1015 KTITLIT
-1026 NSEEVDNKSMV
+1026 NKR
-1037 WTSSDESVATVVQ
+1037 Q
-1050 NMNAVY
+1050 
-1056 PLEAIVVAHKVGK
+1056 
-1069 ATIKA
+1069 
-1074 EAQDGSGMS
+1074 
-1083 TTCEV
+1083 
-1088 EVTPL
+1088 
-1093 MVSDISLQTASIVKT
+1093 
-1108 IPTQLEANVSPAEA
+1108 
-1122 DNKKLKWT
+1122 
-1130 SLTPDI
+1130 
-1136 ATVTEDGMMTGLKM
+1136 
-1150 GTAKVKAETTDGS
+1150 
-1163 NLSCVFEVQ
+1163 
-1172 VTGLPV
+1172 
-1178 STISLP
+1178 
-1184 AESSIIKTE
+1184 
-1193 SMKLEC
+1193 
-1199 SILPLASDNQK
+1199 
-1210 LQWSSNAT
+1210 
-1218 DIASVDEST
+1218 
-1227 GVITAHKVGDA
+1227 
-1238 VITATTTD
+1238 
-1246 GSGISASTTIHVTPL
+1246 
-1261 KVSQIEMPK
+1261 
-1270 DISLLYSL
+1270 
-1278 SKQIEVNIAPELAD
+1278 
-1292 NKTLKWASEDE
+1292 TLKPKIIPEDADDKDGKTFIWKSEDE
-1303 SIATVTQEGVVK
+1303 SIATVTQDGVV
-1315 GVNVGTTNITATAMD
+1315 
-1330 GSGVSATCKVTVNPV
+1330 SGIGYGKTRVTCMASDDS
-1345 TINLSTNTINLQKG
+1345 NLSASCEVVNSAPITIDLSTKTLNLQEG
-1359 SEYVEQ
+1359 SSYGEQ
-1365 TATILPENYEHKDVV
+1365 KVNISGKDFSISDVLVKSLNENVVSVDENGVIKAGTPGIATIRYYMSQDENVYADCK
-1380 WTTSGNGVASV
+1380 
-1391 DKDGHITANKP
+1391 
-1402 GVDTLRCSLSY
+1402 
-1413 DSHIYSEC
+1413 
-1421 RVIVYEDNVV
+1421 VIVYEDNVV

-1436 YYLLKGTTEE
+1436 YYLLKGTTDE

-1470 YYSGTINIPETIIYE
+1470 YYSGTINIPETIIYD

-1525 ERLNRVN
+1525 EKLNRVN

-1588 TVKTIGNS
+1588 TVKTIGHS

-1610 GKSELKI
+1610 GKSELKT

-1803 AFIESVEMPA
+1803 AFIESIEMPA

-1841 FIGVNNPASMDE
+1841 FIGVNDPTSMDE

-2030 FNAVTYDVK
+2030 FNAVTYAVK

-2074 LNRVIVANASQ
+2074 LNRVTVANASQ

-2243 LADITIPKKAEGIG
+2243 LADITIPKKTEGIG

-2286 NHCAV
+2286 NHCPV

-2326 EEIVDIELP
+2326 EELIDVELP

-2419 AWWKRFCKIEGCNA
+2419 AWWKRFYKIEGCNA

-2515 VCHIKVEKEKEPE
+2515 VCHIKVENEKEPE

-2562 KELDWVSAQTSVVE
+2562 KELDWLSAKTSVVE
-2576 VDKEGNILGVSEGK
+2576 VDKEGNILGISEGK
-2590 AIVSAKTKDG
+2590 AVVSAKTKDG

-2609 TVIPFTGI
+2609 TVIPSTGI

-2662 VDLNASGIYIVK
+2662 IDLKAAGVYIIKVK
-2674 MRGKTVKF
+2674 GKTLKFSVK
-2682 NVK
+2682 